1 MQSKRAYVLI
11 ALLLCSV
18 MIPGIQATGGRD
30 APECLSVTE
39 SMLSSQVAVANDA
52 CMRFD
57 LGTLQPG
64 DVYDFSIT
72 VIDDALDVLI
82 FDESGLQPY
91 LLGQSYRSSFQQVPS
106 TEFAN
111 GMYEFHWKVPSSINA
126 KSWTVIIDNLA
137 HDGDQGQGDQGG
149 IDGRISMTVNK
160 LTDTPWTPYHDV
172 VGIIPDGYLTL
183 LEGTSLQLEEGTTIA
198 VTAWSLQGFA
208 DVYLQTDSMNAN
220 YLSGQSNVALTGA
233 SLLAVDGTSSF
244 SWVVP
249 SALANQPLKLVVD
262 NTGDPDGQG
271 DGSTNL
277 RVTIRV
283 QLAPV
288 IQAQFVAGNT
298 TVPMNTPV
306 GFNAS
311 STPNNLG
318 QISQYTWDFDSTVDG
333 NDDGDFTN
341 DVDAIGLTSE
351 AQWTS
356 PGERTVTLTV
366 LGQNSFDRQE
376 QIITVNDIIDPV
388 PRITGT
394 TASSPSATP
403 VSGGWRIAYAN
414 TLVLTCNSSTDDD
427 AVSACSWSLDGA
439 PYNQQTTV
447 SFNWSTIGE
456 HVIGLTVFDASGN
469 SASTQVDV
477 RVVDGSIPVF
487 DDNLVSIIRNKSSLE
502 EGQIQTYSINANDV
516 YDSASTLRY
525 HWDTNPSKDTDQ
537 NGNPRDDPDYIGS
550 NVDLYFD
557 TTGTKTVVVTVF
569 DASNNTDS
577 RTFTIVVEESVESS
591 TNFGLMAVVLFI
603 FVVTLSIS
611 FIGYRRWQSSIAVGL
626 LTGRGLSDSEAKAH
640 MTMVRQSQ
648 KLPLFAKAIQLAGL
662 DVGEVVTQDQQEQAR
677 KEAELQSIYGTGEVE
692 EIPQAQFAPK
702 REISQASSQAAAEA
716 AALFFD
722 DAPPAPVPVNI
733 AQDPDDA
740 LLQELGSKNEKPP
753 QTPQSGGIQLP
764 DNMAPV
770 EEIPLPSPEVVE
782 EKQPSSLLVGSCSS
796 CGLKFQVPMPVG
808 VNEAIVVCPSCSEEQ
823 LFQR

>member
-1 MQSKRAYVLI
+1 MRACVLI
-11 ALLLCSV
+11 GVLMCSV
-18 MIPGIQATGGRD
+18 MIPGVHATEGRD
-30 APECLSVTE
+30 APDCLSVDAT
-39 SMLSSQVAVANDA
+39 MLSSQVAVANDA
-52 CMRFD
+52 CMRLN

-64 DVYDFSIT
+64 EVYEFSIT
-72 VIDDALDVLI
+72 VIDDALDVLV

-106 TEFAN
+106 TESAN
-111 GMYEFHWKVPSSINA
+111 GQYEFHWKVPSSINA

-149 IDGRISMTVNK
+149 IDGRISMTVTQ
-160 LTDTPWTPYHDV
+160 LTDTPWTPYHDLI
-172 VGIIPDGYLTL
+172 GIIPDGHLTL
-183 LEGTSLQLEEGTTIA
+183 LEGTSLDLEEGTTIA
-198 VTAWSLQGFA
+198 VTAWSLQGLA
-208 DVYLQTDSMNAN
+208 DVYLQTESMYAN

-262 NTGDPDGQG
+262 NTDDPDGQG

-283 QLAPV
+283 QLVPV
-288 IQAQFVAGNT
+288 IQAQFVAENT
-298 TVPMNTPV
+298 TIPLNTLV
-306 GFNAS
+306 GFDAS
-311 STPNNLG
+311 STPNNLE

-333 NDDGDFTN
+333 NDDGDFIN

-356 PGERTVTLTV
+356 PGERIVTLTV
-366 LGQNSFDRQE
+366 LGQSSFDRQ
-376 QIITVNDIIDPV
+376 QQTITVNDVINPV
-388 PRITGT
+388 ARITGT
-394 TASSPSATP
+394 TASSSSATP

-427 AVSACSWSLDGA
+427 AISACSWSLDGT

-456 HVIGLTVFDASGN
+456 HVVGLTVFDDSGN
-469 SASTQVDV
+469 SATTQVDV
-477 RVVDGSIPVF
+477 RVVDGSIPMI
-487 DDNLVSIIRNKSSLE
+487 DDTNFNPKKSLE
-502 EGQIQTYSINANDV
+502 EGQFHTYSINANDV
-516 YDSASTLRY
+516 YDSASNLRY
-525 HWDTNPSKDTDQ
+525 HWDINPSKDTDQ
-537 NGNPRDDPDYIGS
+537 NGNPTDDPDYIGS
-550 NVDLYFD
+550 KVDLLFD
-557 TTGTKTVVVTVF
+557 SAGTKTVVVTVF

-577 RTFTIVVEESVESS
+577 RTFSIVVDESVESS
-591 TNFGLMAVVLFI
+591 INFGLIAVVLFV

-626 LTGRGLSDSEAKAH
+626 LTGRGLSESEAKAH

-648 KLPLFAKAIQLAGL
+648 KLPVFAKAIQLAGL

-677 KEAELQSIYGTGEVE
+677 KEAELQSIYGSGEVE

-722 DAPPAPVPVNI
+722 DAPPAPAIDKI

-740 LLQELGSKNEKPP
+740 LLQELESLNKKPA

-764 DNMAPV
+764 ENMAPV
-770 EEIPLPSPEVVE
+770 QETSAPIQEVVE
-782 EKQPSSLLVGSCSS
+782 EAEPSNLLKGSCNS
-796 CGLKFQVPMPVG
+796 CSLKFQVPMPAG
-808 VNEAIVVCPSCSEEQ
+808 VNEAIVVCPACSEEQ

>member
-1 MQSKRAYVLI
+1 MQSKCAYVLI
-11 ALLLCSV
+11 GLLMCSV
-18 MIPGIQATGGRD
+18 MIPSVQATEGRD
-30 APECLSVTE
+30 APQCLSVSE
-39 SMLSSQVAVANDA
+39 STLSSQVLVVNDA

-64 DVYDFSIT
+64 DVFEFSIT
-72 VIDDALDVLI
+72 VIDDSLDVLV

-91 LLGQSYRSSFQQVPS
+91 LLGQSYRSTYQQVPS

-111 GMYEFHWKVPSSINA
+111 GEYEFHWKVPASINA

-137 HDGDQGQGDQGG
+137 HDGDQGEGDQGG
-149 IDGRISMTVNK
+149 VDGRISMSVTQ
-160 LTDTPWTPYHDV
+160 LTDTPWTPHHDL

-198 VTAWSLQGFA
+198 VTAWSLEGLA
-208 DVYLQTDSMNAN
+208 DVYLQTESMNAN

-262 NTGDPDGQG
+262 NTDDPDGQG
-271 DGSTNL
+271 DGSTTV
-277 RVTIRV
+277 RITIRV
-283 QLAPV
+283 QLVPV
-288 IQAQFVAGNT
+288 IQAQFVAENT
-298 TVPMNTPV
+298 TVPMNTLV
-306 GFNAS
+306 GFDAS

-333 NDDGDFTN
+333 NNDGDFIN

-356 PGERTVTLTV
+356 PGERNVTLTV
-366 LGQNSFDRQE
+366 LGQSSFDRQ
-376 QIITVNDIIDPV
+376 QQTITVDDINNPV

-394 TASSPSATP
+394 TASSSTATP

-414 TLVLTCNSSTDDD
+414 TLVLTCNSSSDDD
-427 AVSACSWSLDGA
+427 SISACSWSLDGA

-456 HVIGLTVFDASGN
+456 HVVGLTVFDQSGN

-477 RVVDGSIPVF
+477 RVVDGSIPMID
-487 DDNLVSIIRNKSSLE
+487 DDNFNPQKSLE
-502 EGQIQTYSINANDV
+502 EGQIYTYSINANDV
-516 YDSASTLRY
+516 YDSASNLRY
-525 HWDTNPSKDTDQ
+525 HWDINPSKDTDQ
-537 NGNPRDDPDYIGS
+537 NGNPTDDPDYIGS
-550 NVDLYFD
+550 NVDLLFD
-557 TTGTKTVVVTVF
+557 TAGTKTVVVTVF
-569 DASNNTDS
+569 DASNNTDT

-591 TNFGLMAVVLFI
+591 TNFGLVAVVLFI

-626 LTGRGLSDSEAKAH
+626 LTGRGLSEPEAKAH
-640 MTMVRQSQ
+640 MGMVRQSQ

-662 DVGEVVTQDQQEQAR
+662 DVGEVVTRDQQEQAR
-677 KEAELQSIYGTGEVE
+677 KEAELQSIYGSGEVE

-722 DAPPAPVPVNI
+722 DAPPAPAVETI

-740 LLQELGSKNEKPP
+740 LLQELGSMNENPP
-753 QTPQSGGIQLP
+753 MAPQSGGIQLP
-764 DNMAPV
+764 ENMAPPAEIPEPAPEIV
-770 EEIPLPSPEVVE
+770 EEEAPSN
-782 EKQPSSLLVGSCSS
+782 LLKGSCNS
-796 CGLKFQVPMPVG
+796 CSLKFQVPMPAG

>member
-1 MQSKRAYVLI
+1 MQSKCAYVLI
-11 ALLLCSV
+11 GLLMCSV
-18 MIPGIQATGGRD
+18 MIPSVQATEGRD
-30 APECLSVTE
+30 APQCLSVSE
-39 SMLSSQVAVANDA
+39 STLSSQVLVVNDA

-64 DVYDFSIT
+64 DVFEFSIT
-72 VIDDALDVLI
+72 VIDDSLDVLV

-91 LLGQSYRSSFQQVPS
+91 LLGQSYRSTYQQVPS

-111 GMYEFHWKVPSSINA
+111 GEYEFHWKVPASINA
-126 KSWTVIIDNLA
+126 KSWAVIIDNLA
-137 HDGDQGQGDQGG
+137 HDGDQGEGDQGG
-149 IDGRISMTVNK
+149 VDGRISMSVTQ
-160 LTDTPWTPYHDV
+160 LIDTPWTPHHDL

-198 VTAWSLQGFA
+198 VTAWSLEGLA
-208 DVYLQTDSMNAN
+208 DVYLQTESMNAN

-262 NTGDPDGQG
+262 NTDDPDGQG
-271 DGSTNL
+271 DGSTTV
-277 RVTIRV
+277 RITIRV
-283 QLAPV
+283 QLVPV
-288 IQAQFVAGNT
+288 IQAQFVAENT
-298 TVPMNTPV
+298 TVPMNTLV
-306 GFNAS
+306 GFDAA

-333 NDDGDFTN
+333 NNDGDFIN
-341 DVDAIGLTSE
+341 DVDAIGLNSE

-356 PGERTVTLTV
+356 PGERNVTLTV
-366 LGQNSFDRQE
+366 LGQNSFDRQ
-376 QIITVNDIIDPV
+376 QQTITVDDINNPV

-394 TASSPSATP
+394 TASSSSATP

-414 TLVLTCNSSTDDD
+414 TLVLTCNSSSDDD
-427 AVSACSWSLDGA
+427 SISACSWSLDGA

-456 HVIGLTVFDASGN
+456 HVVGLTVFDQSGN

-477 RVVDGSIPVF
+477 RVVDGSIPMID
-487 DDNLVSIIRNKSSLE
+487 DDNFNPQKSLE
-502 EGQIQTYSINANDV
+502 EGQSYTYSINANDV
-516 YDSASTLRY
+516 YDSASNLRY
-525 HWDTNPSKDTDQ
+525 HWDINPSKDTDQ
-537 NGNPRDDPDYIGS
+537 NGNPTDDPNYIGS
-550 NVDLYFD
+550 NVDLLFD
-557 TTGTKTVVVTVF
+557 TAGTKTVVVTVF
-569 DASNNTDS
+569 DASNNTDT

-591 TNFGLMAVVLFI
+591 TNFGLVAVVLFI

-626 LTGRGLSDSEAKAH
+626 LTGRGLSEPEAKAH
-640 MTMVRQSQ
+640 MGMVRQSQ

-662 DVGEVVTQDQQEQAR
+662 DVGEVVTRDQQEQAR
-677 KEAELQSIYGTGEVE
+677 KEAELQSIYGSGEVE

-722 DAPPAPVPVNI
+722 DAPPAPAVETI

-740 LLQELGSKNEKPP
+740 LLQELGSMNENPP
-753 QTPQSGGIQLP
+753 MAPQSGGIQLP
-764 DNMAPV
+764 ENMAPPAEIPEPAPEIV
-770 EEIPLPSPEVVE
+770 EEEAPSN
-782 EKQPSSLLVGSCSS
+782 LLKGSCNS
-796 CGLKFQVPMPVG
+796 CSLKFQVPMPAG

>member
-1 MQSKRAYVLI
+1 
-11 ALLLCSV
+11 
-18 MIPGIQATGGRD
+18 MIPSVQATEGRD
-30 APECLSVTE
+30 APQCLSVSE
-39 SMLSSQVAVANDA
+39 STLSSQVLVVNDA

-57 LGTLQPG
+57 LGMLQPG
-64 DVYDFSIT
+64 DVFEFSIT
-72 VIDDALDVLI
+72 VIDDSLDVLV

-91 LLGQSYRSSFQQVPS
+91 LLGQSYRSTYQQVPS

-111 GMYEFHWKVPSSINA
+111 GEYEFHWKVPASINA

-137 HDGDQGQGDQGG
+137 HDGDQGEGDQGG
-149 IDGRISMTVNK
+149 VDGRISMSVTQ
-160 LTDTPWTPYHDV
+160 LTDTPWTPHHDL

-198 VTAWSLQGFA
+198 VTAWSLEGLA
-208 DVYLQTDSMNAN
+208 DVYLQTESMNAN

-262 NTGDPDGQG
+262 NTDDPDGQG
-271 DGSTNL
+271 DGSTTV
-277 RVTIRV
+277 RITIRV
-283 QLAPV
+283 QLVPV
-288 IQAQFVAGNT
+288 IQAQFVAENT
-298 TVPMNTPV
+298 TVPMNTLV
-306 GFNAS
+306 GFDAS

-333 NDDGDFTN
+333 NNDGDFIN
-341 DVDAIGLTSE
+341 DVDAIGLNSE

-356 PGERTVTLTV
+356 PGERNVTLTV
-366 LGQNSFDRQE
+366 LGQNSFDRQ
-376 QIITVNDIIDPV
+376 QQTITVDDINNPV

-394 TASSPSATP
+394 TASSSTATP

-414 TLVLTCNSSTDDD
+414 TLVLTCNSSSDDD
-427 AVSACSWSLDGA
+427 SISACSWSLDGA

-456 HVIGLTVFDASGN
+456 HVVGLTVFDQSGN

-477 RVVDGSIPVF
+477 RVVDGSIPMID
-487 DDNLVSIIRNKSSLE
+487 DDNFNPQKSLE
-502 EGQIQTYSINANDV
+502 EGQIYTYSINANDV
-516 YDSASTLRY
+516 YDSASNLRY
-525 HWDTNPSKDTDQ
+525 HWDINPSKDTDQ
-537 NGNPRDDPDYIGS
+537 NGNPTDDPDYIGS
-550 NVDLYFD
+550 NVDLLFD
-557 TTGTKTVVVTVF
+557 TAGTKTVVVTVF
-569 DASNNTDS
+569 DASNNTDT

-591 TNFGLMAVVLFI
+591 TNFGLVAVVLFI

-626 LTGRGLSDSEAKAH
+626 LTGRGLSEPEAKAH
-640 MTMVRQSQ
+640 MGMVRQSQ

-662 DVGEVVTQDQQEQAR
+662 DVGEVVTRDQQEQAR
-677 KEAELQSIYGTGEVE
+677 KEAELQSIYGSGEVE

-722 DAPPAPVPVNI
+722 DAPPAPAVETI

-740 LLQELGSKNEKPP
+740 LLQELGSMNENPP
-753 QTPQSGGIQLP
+753 MAPQSGGIQLP
-764 DNMAPV
+764 ENMAPPAEIPEPAPEIV
-770 EEIPLPSPEVVE
+770 EEEAPSN
-782 EKQPSSLLVGSCSS
+782 LLKGSCNS
-796 CGLKFQVPMPVG
+796 CSLKFQVPMPAG

>member
-1 MQSKRAYVLI
+1 MQSKCAYVLI
-11 ALLLCSV
+11 GLLMCSV
-18 MIPGIQATGGRD
+18 MIPSVQATEGRD
-30 APECLSVTE
+30 APQCLSVSE
-39 SMLSSQVAVANDA
+39 STLSSQVLVVNDA

-64 DVYDFSIT
+64 DVFEFSIT
-72 VIDDALDVLI
+72 VIDDSLDVLV

-91 LLGQSYRSSFQQVPS
+91 LLGQSYRSTYQQVPS

-111 GMYEFHWKVPSSINA
+111 GEYEFHWKVPASINA

-137 HDGDQGQGDQGG
+137 HDGDQGEGDQGG
-149 IDGRISMTVNK
+149 VDGRISMSVTQ
-160 LTDTPWTPYHDV
+160 LTDTPWTPHHDL

-198 VTAWSLQGFA
+198 VTAWSLEGLA
-208 DVYLQTDSMNAN
+208 DVYLQTESMNAN

-262 NTGDPDGQG
+262 NTDDPDGQG
-271 DGSTNL
+271 DGSTTV
-277 RVTIRV
+277 RITIRV
-283 QLAPV
+283 QLVPV
-288 IQAQFVAGNT
+288 IQAQFVAENT
-298 TVPMNTPV
+298 TVPMNTLV
-306 GFNAS
+306 GFDAS

-333 NDDGDFTN
+333 NNDGDFIN
-341 DVDAIGLTSE
+341 DVDAIGLNSE

-356 PGERTVTLTV
+356 PGERNVTLTV
-366 LGQNSFDRQE
+366 LGQNSFDRQ
-376 QIITVNDIIDPV
+376 QQTITVDDINNPV

-394 TASSPSATP
+394 TASSSTATP

-414 TLVLTCNSSTDDD
+414 TLVLTCNSSSDDD
-427 AVSACSWSLDGA
+427 SISACSWSLDGA

-456 HVIGLTVFDASGN
+456 HVVGLTVFDQSGN

-477 RVVDGSIPVF
+477 RVVDGSIPMID
-487 DDNLVSIIRNKSSLE
+487 DDNFNPQKSLE
-502 EGQIQTYSINANDV
+502 EGQIYTYSINANDV
-516 YDSASTLRY
+516 YDSASNLRY
-525 HWDTNPSKDTDQ
+525 HWDINPSKDTDQ
-537 NGNPRDDPDYIGS
+537 NGNPTDDPDYIGS
-550 NVDLYFD
+550 NVDLLFD
-557 TTGTKTVVVTVF
+557 TAGTKTVVVTVF
-569 DASNNTDS
+569 DASNNTDT

-591 TNFGLMAVVLFI
+591 TNFGLVAVVLFI

-626 LTGRGLSDSEAKAH
+626 LTGRGLSEPEAKAH
-640 MTMVRQSQ
+640 MGMVRQSQ

-662 DVGEVVTQDQQEQAR
+662 DVGEVVTRDQQEQAR
-677 KEAELQSIYGTGEVE
+677 KEAELQSIYGSGEVE

-722 DAPPAPVPVNI
+722 DAPPAPAVETI

-740 LLQELGSKNEKPP
+740 LLQELGSMNENPP
-753 QTPQSGGIQLP
+753 MAPQSGGIQLP
-764 DNMAPV
+764 ENMAPPAEIPEPAPEIV
-770 EEIPLPSPEVVE
+770 EEEAPSN
-782 EKQPSSLLVGSCSS
+782 LLKGSCNS
-796 CGLKFQVPMPVG
+796 CSLKFQVPMPAG

>member
-1 MQSKRAYVLI
+1 MQSKCAYVLI
-11 ALLLCSV
+11 GLLMCSA
-18 MIPGIQATGGRD
+18 MIPGVQATEGRD
-30 APECLSVTE
+30 APQCLSVSE
-39 SMLSSQVAVANDA
+39 STLSSQVLVANDA

-64 DVYDFSIT
+64 DVFEFSIT
-72 VIDDALDVLI
+72 VIDDSLDVLV

-91 LLGQSYRSSFQQVPS
+91 LLGQSYRSSYQQVPS
-106 TEFAN
+106 TESAN
-111 GMYEFHWKVPSSINA
+111 GEYEFHWKVPSSINA

-137 HDGDQGQGDQGG
+137 HDGDQGEGDQGG
-149 IDGRISMTVNK
+149 VDGRISMSVTQ
-160 LTDTPWTPYHDV
+160 LTDTPWTPHHDL

-198 VTAWSLQGFA
+198 VTAWSLEGLA
-208 DVYLQTDSMNAN
+208 DVYLQTESMNAN

-262 NTGDPDGQG
+262 NTDDPDGQG
-271 DGSTNL
+271 DGSTTV
-277 RVTIRV
+277 RITIRV
-283 QLAPV
+283 QLVPV
-288 IQAQFVAGNT
+288 IQAQFVAENT
-298 TVPMNTPV
+298 TVPMNTLV
-306 GFNAS
+306 GFDAS

-333 NDDGDFTN
+333 NNDGDFIN

-356 PGERTVTLTV
+356 PGERNVTLTV
-366 LGQNSFDRQE
+366 LGQNSFDRQ
-376 QIITVNDIIDPV
+376 QQTITVDDIINPE

-394 TASSPSATP
+394 TASSSSATP

-414 TLVLTCNSSTDDD
+414 TLVLTCNSSSDDD
-427 AVSACSWSLDGA
+427 SISACSWSLDGA

-456 HVIGLTVFDASGN
+456 HVVGLTVFDQSGN

-477 RVVDGSIPVF
+477 RVVDGSIPMI
-487 DDNLVSIIRNKSSLE
+487 DNFNPQKSLE
-502 EGQIQTYSINANDV
+502 EGQIYTYSINANDV
-516 YDSASTLRY
+516 YDSASNLRY
-525 HWDTNPSKDTDQ
+525 HWDIDPSKDTDQ
-537 NGNPRDDPDYIGS
+537 NGNPTDDPDYIGS
-550 NVDLYFD
+550 KVDLVFG
-557 TTGTKTVVVTVF
+557 TAGTKTVVVTVF
-569 DASNNTDS
+569 DASNNTDT

-591 TNFGLMAVVLFI
+591 TNFGLVVVVLFI

-648 KLPLFAKAIQLAGL
+648 KLPVFAKAVQLAGL
-662 DVGEVVTQDQQEQAR
+662 DVGEVVTQDQREQSR
-677 KEAELQSIYGTGEVE
+677 KEAELQSIYGSGEVE
-692 EIPQAQFAPK
+692 AIPQAQFAPK

-722 DAPPAPVPVNI
+722 DAPPAPAVETV

-740 LLQELGSKNEKPP
+740 LLEELGSMNEKPP
-753 QTPQSGGIQLP
+753 MAPQSGGIQLP
-764 DNMAPV
+764 ENITPAA
-770 EEIPLPSPEVVE
+770 EIPLPAPEVVE
-782 EKQPSSLLVGSCSS
+782 EEAPSNLLKGSCNS
-796 CGLKFQVPMPVG
+796 CSLKFQVPMPDG

>member
-11 ALLLCSV
+11 GLLMCSV
-18 MIPGIQATGGRD
+18 MIPGIQATEGRD
-30 APECLSVTE
+30 APQCLSVSE
-39 SMLSSQVAVANDA
+39 STLSSQVLVANDA

-64 DVYDFSIT
+64 DVFEFSIT
-72 VIDDALDVLI
+72 VIDDSLDVLV

-91 LLGQSYRSSFQQVPS
+91 LLGQSYRSSYQQVPS
-106 TEFAN
+106 TESAN
-111 GMYEFHWKVPSSINA
+111 GEYEFHWKVPSSISA

-137 HDGDQGQGDQGG
+137 HDGDQGEGDQGG
-149 IDGRISMTVNK
+149 VDGRISMSVTQ
-160 LTDTPWTPYHDV
+160 LTDTPWTPHHDL

-198 VTAWSLQGFA
+198 VTAWSLEGLA
-208 DVYLQTDSMNAN
+208 DVYLQTESMNAN

-233 SLLAVDGTSSF
+233 SLLGVDGTSSF

-262 NTGDPDGQG
+262 NTDDPDGQG
-271 DGSTNL
+271 DGSTTV
-277 RVTIRV
+277 RITIRV
-283 QLAPV
+283 QLVPV
-288 IQAQFVAGNT
+288 IQAQFVAENT
-298 TVPMNTPV
+298 TVPMNTLV
-306 GFNAS
+306 GFDAS

-318 QISQYTWDFDSTVDG
+318 QISQYTWDFDSMVDG
-333 NDDGDFTN
+333 NNDGDFIN

-356 PGERTVTLTV
+356 PGERNVTLTV
-366 LGQNSFDRQE
+366 LGQNSFDRQ
-376 QIITVNDIIDPV
+376 QQTITVDDINNPV

-394 TASSPSATP
+394 TASSSSATP

-414 TLVLTCNSSTDDD
+414 TLVLTCNSSSDDD
-427 AVSACSWSLDGA
+427 LISACSWSLDGA

-456 HVIGLTVFDASGN
+456 HVIGLTVFDQSGN

-477 RVVDGSIPVF
+477 RVVDSSIPMI
-487 DDNLVSIIRNKSSLE
+487 DDFNPQKSLK
-502 EGQIQTYSINANDV
+502 EGQIYTYSINANDV
-516 YDSASTLRY
+516 YDSASNLRY
-525 HWDTNPSKDTDQ
+525 HWDIDPSKDTDQ
-537 NGNPRDDPDYIGS
+537 NGNPTDDPDYIGS
-550 NVDLYFD
+550 KVDLLFN
-557 TTGTKTVVVTVF
+557 TAGTKTVVVTVF
-569 DASNNTDS
+569 DASNNTDT

-591 TNFGLMAVVLFI
+591 TNFGLVAVVLFI

-648 KLPLFAKAIQLAGL
+648 KLPVFAKAVQLAGL
-662 DVGEVVTQDQQEQAR
+662 DVGEVVTQEQREQSR
-677 KEAELQSIYGTGEVE
+677 KEAELQSIYGSGKVE

-722 DAPPAPVPVNI
+722 DAPPAPAVETV

-740 LLQELGSKNEKPP
+740 LLQELGSMNEKPP
-753 QTPQSGGIQLP
+753 MVPQSGGIQLP
-764 DNMAPV
+764 ENMTPA
-770 EEIPLPSPEVVE
+770 EEIPLPAPEAVQE
-782 EKQPSSLLVGSCSS
+782 EPPSNLLKGSCNS
-796 CGLKFQVPMPVG
+796 CSLKFQVPMPDG

>member
-1 MQSKRAYVLI
+1 MQSKCAYVLI
-11 ALLLCSV
+11 GLLMCSV
-18 MIPGIQATGGRD
+18 MIPSVQATEGRD
-30 APECLSVTE
+30 APQCLSVSE
-39 SMLSSQVAVANDA
+39 STLSSQVLVVNDA

-57 LGTLQPG
+57 LGMLQPG
-64 DVYDFSIT
+64 DVFEFSIT
-72 VIDDALDVLI
+72 VIDDSLDVLV

-91 LLGQSYRSSFQQVPS
+91 LLGQSYRSTYQQVPS

-111 GMYEFHWKVPSSINA
+111 GEYEFHWKVPASINA

-137 HDGDQGQGDQGG
+137 HDGDQGEGDQGG
-149 IDGRISMTVNK
+149 VDGRISMSVTQ
-160 LTDTPWTPYHDV
+160 LTDTPWTPHHDL

-198 VTAWSLQGFA
+198 VTAWSLEGLA
-208 DVYLQTDSMNAN
+208 DVYLQTESMNAN

-262 NTGDPDGQG
+262 NTDDPDGQG
-271 DGSTNL
+271 DGSTTV
-277 RVTIRV
+277 RITIRV
-283 QLAPV
+283 QLIPV
-288 IQAQFVAGNT
+288 IQAQFVAENT
-298 TVPMNTPV
+298 TVPMNTLV
-306 GFNAS
+306 GFDAA

-333 NDDGDFTN
+333 NNDGDFIN

-356 PGERTVTLTV
+356 PGERNVTLTV
-366 LGQNSFDRQE
+366 LGQSSFDRQ
-376 QIITVNDIIDPV
+376 QQTITVDDINNPV

-394 TASSPSATP
+394 TASSSTATP

-414 TLVLTCNSSTDDD
+414 TLVLTCNSSSDDD
-427 AVSACSWSLDGA
+427 SISACSWSLDGA

-456 HVIGLTVFDASGN
+456 HVVGLTVFDQSGN

-477 RVVDGSIPVF
+477 RVVDGSIPMID
-487 DDNLVSIIRNKSSLE
+487 DDNFNPQKSLE
-502 EGQIQTYSINANDV
+502 EGQIYTYSINANDV
-516 YDSASTLRY
+516 YDSASNLRY
-525 HWDTNPSKDTDQ
+525 HWDINPSKDTDQ
-537 NGNPRDDPDYIGS
+537 NGNPTDDPDYIGS
-550 NVDLYFD
+550 NVDLLFD
-557 TTGTKTVVVTVF
+557 TAGTKTVVVTVF
-569 DASNNTDS
+569 DASNNTDT

-591 TNFGLMAVVLFI
+591 TNFGLVAVVLFI

-626 LTGRGLSDSEAKAH
+626 LTGRGLSEPEAKAH
-640 MTMVRQSQ
+640 MGMVRQSQ

-662 DVGEVVTQDQQEQAR
+662 DVGEVVTRDQQEQAR
-677 KEAELQSIYGTGEVE
+677 KEAELQSIYGSGEVE

-722 DAPPAPVPVNI
+722 DAPPAPAVETI

-740 LLQELGSKNEKPP
+740 LLQELGSMNENPP
-753 QTPQSGGIQLP
+753 MAPQSGGIQLP
-764 DNMAPV
+764 ENMAPLAEIPEPAPEIV
-770 EEIPLPSPEVVE
+770 EEEAPSN
-782 EKQPSSLLVGSCSS
+782 LLKGSCNS
-796 CGLKFQVPMPVG
+796 CSLKFQVPMPAG

>member
-1 MQSKRAYVLI
+1 MRACVLI
-11 ALLLCSV
+11 GVLMCSV
-18 MIPGIQATGGRD
+18 MIPGVHATEGRD
-30 APECLSVTE
+30 APDCLSVDAT
-39 SMLSSQVAVANDA
+39 MLSSQVAVANDA
-52 CMRFD
+52 CMRLN

-64 DVYDFSIT
+64 EVYEFSIT
-72 VIDDALDVLI
+72 VIDDALDVLV

-106 TEFAN
+106 TESAN
-111 GMYEFHWKVPSSINA
+111 GQYEFHWKVPSSINA

-149 IDGRISMTVNK
+149 IDGRISMTVTQ
-160 LTDTPWTPYHDV
+160 LTDTPWTPYHDLI
-172 VGIIPDGYLTL
+172 GIIPDGHLTL
-183 LEGTSLQLEEGTTIA
+183 LEGTSLDLEEGTTIA
-198 VTAWSLQGFA
+198 VTAWSLQGLA
-208 DVYLQTDSMNAN
+208 DVYLQTESMYAN

-262 NTGDPDGQG
+262 NTDDPDGQG

-283 QLAPV
+283 QLVPV
-288 IQAQFVAGNT
+288 IQAQFVAENT
-298 TVPMNTPV
+298 TIPLNTLV
-306 GFNAS
+306 GFDAS
-311 STPNNLG
+311 STPNNLE

-333 NDDGDFTN
+333 NDDGDFIN

-356 PGERTVTLTV
+356 PGERIVTLTV
-366 LGQNSFDRQE
+366 LGQSSFDRQ
-376 QIITVNDIIDPV
+376 QQTITVNDVINPV
-388 PRITGT
+388 ARITGT
-394 TASSPSATP
+394 TASSSSATP

-427 AVSACSWSLDGA
+427 AISACSWSLDGA

-456 HVIGLTVFDASGN
+456 HVVGLTVFDDSGN
-469 SASTQVDV
+469 SATTQVDV
-477 RVVDGSIPVF
+477 RVVDGSIPMI
-487 DDNLVSIIRNKSSLE
+487 DDTNFNPKKSLE
-502 EGQIQTYSINANDV
+502 EGQFHTYSINANDV
-516 YDSASTLRY
+516 YDSASNLRY
-525 HWDTNPSKDTDQ
+525 HWDINPSKDTDQ
-537 NGNPRDDPDYIGS
+537 NGNPTDDPDYIGS
-550 NVDLYFD
+550 KVDLLFD
-557 TTGTKTVVVTVF
+557 SAGTKTVVVTVF

-577 RTFTIVVEESVESS
+577 RTFSIVVDESVESS
-591 TNFGLMAVVLFI
+591 INFGLIAVVLFV

-626 LTGRGLSDSEAKAH
+626 LTGRGLSESEAKAH

-648 KLPLFAKAIQLAGL
+648 KLPVFAKAIQLAGL

-677 KEAELQSIYGTGEVE
+677 KEAELQSIYGSGEVE

-722 DAPPAPVPVNI
+722 DAPPAPAIDKI

-740 LLQELGSKNEKPP
+740 LLQELESLNKKPA

-764 DNMAPV
+764 ENMAPV
-770 EEIPLPSPEVVE
+770 QETSAPIQEVVE
-782 EKQPSSLLVGSCSS
+782 EAEPSNLLKGSCNS
-796 CGLKFQVPMPVG
+796 CSLKFQVPMPDG

>member
-1 MQSKRAYVLI
+1 MQSKCAYVLI
-11 ALLLCSV
+11 GLLMCSV
-18 MIPGIQATGGRD
+18 MIPSVQATEGRD
-30 APECLSVTE
+30 APQCLSVSE
-39 SMLSSQVAVANDA
+39 STLSSQVLVVNDA

-64 DVYDFSIT
+64 DVFEFSIT
-72 VIDDALDVLI
+72 VIDDSLDVLV

-91 LLGQSYRSSFQQVPS
+91 LLGQSYRSTYQQVPS

-111 GMYEFHWKVPSSINA
+111 GEYEFHWKVPASINA

-137 HDGDQGQGDQGG
+137 HDGDQGEGDQGG
-149 IDGRISMTVNK
+149 VDGRISMSVTQ
-160 LTDTPWTPYHDV
+160 LIDTPWTPHHDL

-183 LEGTSLQLEEGTTIA
+183 LEGTSLQLEEGPTIA
-198 VTAWSLQGFA
+198 VTAWSLEGLA
-208 DVYLQTDSMNAN
+208 DVYLQTESMNAN

-262 NTGDPDGQG
+262 NTDDPDGQG
-271 DGSTNL
+271 DGSTTV
-277 RVTIRV
+277 RITIRV
-283 QLAPV
+283 QLVPV
-288 IQAQFVAGNT
+288 IQAQFVAENT
-298 TVPMNTPV
+298 TVPMNTLV
-306 GFNAS
+306 GFDAA

-333 NDDGDFTN
+333 NNDGDFIN
-341 DVDAIGLTSE
+341 DVDAIGLNSE

-356 PGERTVTLTV
+356 PGERNVTLTV
-366 LGQNSFDRQE
+366 LGQNSFDRQ
-376 QIITVNDIIDPV
+376 QQTITVDDINNPV

-394 TASSPSATP
+394 TASSSSATP

-414 TLVLTCNSSTDDD
+414 TLVLTCNSSSDDD
-427 AVSACSWSLDGA
+427 SISACSWSLDGA

-456 HVIGLTVFDASGN
+456 HVVGLTVFDQSGN

-477 RVVDGSIPVF
+477 RVVDGSIPMID
-487 DDNLVSIIRNKSSLE
+487 DDNFNPQKSLE
-502 EGQIQTYSINANDV
+502 EGQSYTYSINANDV
-516 YDSASTLRY
+516 YDSASNLRY
-525 HWDTNPSKDTDQ
+525 HWDINPSKDTDQ
-537 NGNPRDDPDYIGS
+537 NGNPTDDPDYIGS
-550 NVDLYFD
+550 NVDLLFD
-557 TTGTKTVVVTVF
+557 TAGTKTVVVTVF
-569 DASNNTDS
+569 DASNNTDT

-591 TNFGLMAVVLFI
+591 TNFGLVAVVLFI

-626 LTGRGLSDSEAKAH
+626 LTGRGLSEPEAKAH
-640 MTMVRQSQ
+640 MGMVRQSQ

-662 DVGEVVTQDQQEQAR
+662 DVGEVVTRDQQEQAR
-677 KEAELQSIYGTGEVE
+677 KEAELQSIYGSGEVE

-722 DAPPAPVPVNI
+722 DAPPAPAVETI

-740 LLQELGSKNEKPP
+740 LLQELGSMNENPP
-753 QTPQSGGIQLP
+753 MAPQSGGIQLP
-764 DNMAPV
+764 ENMAPPAEIPEPAPEIV
-770 EEIPLPSPEVVE
+770 EEEAPSN
-782 EKQPSSLLVGSCSS
+782 LLKGSCNS
-796 CGLKFQVPMPVG
+796 CSLKFQVPMPAG

>member
-1 MQSKRAYVLI
+1 MQSKCAYVLI
-11 ALLLCSV
+11 GLLMCSV
-18 MIPGIQATGGRD
+18 MIPSVQATEGRD
-30 APECLSVTE
+30 APQCLSVSE
-39 SMLSSQVAVANDA
+39 STLSSQVLVVNDA

-64 DVYDFSIT
+64 DVFEFSIT
-72 VIDDALDVLI
+72 VIDDSLDVLV

-91 LLGQSYRSSFQQVPS
+91 LLGQSYRSTYQQVPS

-111 GMYEFHWKVPSSINA
+111 GEYEFHWKVPASINA

-137 HDGDQGQGDQGG
+137 HDGDQGEGDQGG
-149 IDGRISMTVNK
+149 VDGRISMSVTQ
-160 LTDTPWTPYHDV
+160 LIDTPWTPHHDL

-198 VTAWSLQGFA
+198 VTAWSLEGLA
-208 DVYLQTDSMNAN
+208 DVYLQTESMNAN

-262 NTGDPDGQG
+262 NTDDPDGQG
-271 DGSTNL
+271 DGSTTV
-277 RVTIRV
+277 RITIRV
-283 QLAPV
+283 QLVPV
-288 IQAQFVAGNT
+288 IQAQFVAENT
-298 TVPMNTPV
+298 TVPMNTLV
-306 GFNAS
+306 GFDAA

-333 NDDGDFTN
+333 NNDGDFIN
-341 DVDAIGLTSE
+341 DVDAIGLNSE

-356 PGERTVTLTV
+356 PGERNVTLTV
-366 LGQNSFDRQE
+366 LGQNSFDRQ
-376 QIITVNDIIDPV
+376 QQTITVDDINNPV

-394 TASSPSATP
+394 TASSSSATP

-414 TLVLTCNSSTDDD
+414 TLVLTCNSSSDDD
-427 AVSACSWSLDGA
+427 SISACSWSLDGA

-456 HVIGLTVFDASGN
+456 HVVGLTVFDQSGN

-477 RVVDGSIPVF
+477 RVVDGSIPMID
-487 DDNLVSIIRNKSSLE
+487 DDNFNPQKSLE
-502 EGQIQTYSINANDV
+502 EGQSYTYSINANDV
-516 YDSASTLRY
+516 YDSASNLRY
-525 HWDTNPSKDTDQ
+525 HWDINPSKDTDQ
-537 NGNPRDDPDYIGS
+537 NGNPTDDPDYIGS
-550 NVDLYFD
+550 NVDLLFD
-557 TTGTKTVVVTVF
+557 TAGTKTVVVTVF
-569 DASNNTDS
+569 DASNNTDT

-591 TNFGLMAVVLFI
+591 TNFGLVAVVLFI

-626 LTGRGLSDSEAKAH
+626 LTGRGLSEPEAKAH
-640 MTMVRQSQ
+640 MGMVRKSQ

-662 DVGEVVTQDQQEQAR
+662 DVGEVVTRDQQEQAR
-677 KEAELQSIYGTGEVE
+677 KEAELQSIYGGGEVE

-722 DAPPAPVPVNI
+722 DAPPALAVETI

-740 LLQELGSKNEKPP
+740 LLQELGSMNENPP
-753 QTPQSGGIQLP
+753 MAPQSGGIQLP
-764 DNMAPV
+764 ENMAPPAEIPEPAPEIV
-770 EEIPLPSPEVVE
+770 EEEAPSN
-782 EKQPSSLLVGSCSS
+782 LLKGSCNS
-796 CGLKFQVPMPVG
+796 CSLKFQVPMPAG

>member
-1 MQSKRAYVLI
+1 
-11 ALLLCSV
+11 
-18 MIPGIQATGGRD
+18 
-30 APECLSVTE
+30 
-39 SMLSSQVAVANDA
+39 
-52 CMRFD
+52 
-57 LGTLQPG
+57 
-64 DVYDFSIT
+64 
-72 VIDDALDVLI
+72 
-82 FDESGLQPY
+82 
-91 LLGQSYRSSFQQVPS
+91 
-106 TEFAN
+106 
-111 GMYEFHWKVPSSINA
+111 
-126 KSWTVIIDNLA
+126 
-137 HDGDQGQGDQGG
+137 
-149 IDGRISMTVNK
+149 MTVSQ
-160 LTDTPWTPYHDV
+160 LTDTPWTPYHDL
-172 VGIIPDGYLTL
+172 VGIIPDGHLTL

-249 SALANQPLKLVVD
+249 SALANQPLKLVID
-262 NTGDPDGQG
+262 NTDDIDGQG

-283 QLAPV
+283 QLVPV

-298 TVPMNTPV
+298 TIPMNTLV
-306 GFNAS
+306 QFDAS
-311 STPNNLG
+311 STPNNLN
-318 QISQYTWDFDSTVDG
+318 QITQYTWDFDSTVDA
-333 NDDGDFTN
+333 NDDGDFIN

-351 AQWTS
+351 AQWTT
-356 PGERTVTLTV
+356 PGERIVTLTV
-366 LGQNSFDRQE
+366 LGQSSFDRQE
-376 QIITVNDIIDPV
+376 QTITVNDVINPV

-394 TASSPSATP
+394 TASSSSATP

-414 TLVLTCNSSTDDD
+414 TLVLTCNSSSDDD
-427 AVSACSWSLDGA
+427 AVSACSWSLDGS

-477 RVVDGSIPVF
+477 RVVDGSKPAI
-487 DDNLVSIIRNKSSLE
+487 DDDFVSTFKVSLK
-502 EGQIQTYSINANDV
+502 EGEIHTYRINANDV
-516 YDSASTLRY
+516 YDASSNLRY

-537 NGNPRDDPDYIGS
+537 NGNPTDDPDYIGS
-550 NVDLYFD
+550 SVDLFFD

-569 DASNNTDS
+569 DASNNTDT
-577 RTFTIVVEESVESS
+577 RTFTIVVQESVESS
-591 TNFGLMAVVLFI
+591 TNFGLIAVVLFI

-648 KLPLFAKAIQLAGL
+648 KLPVFAKAIQLAGL
-662 DVGEVVTQDQQEQAR
+662 DVGEVVTRDQQEQAR
-677 KEAELQSIYGTGEVE
+677 KQAELQSIYGNGEVE

-722 DAPPAPVPVNI
+722 DAPAAPSVVDV

-740 LLQELGSKNEKPP
+740 LLQELGSKHEKPP
-753 QTPQSGGIQLP
+753 QSPQSGGIQLP
-764 DNMAPV
+764 ENMTPAAEVPV
-770 EEIPLPSPEVVE
+770 PTPEVVE
-782 EKQPSSLLVGSCSS
+782 EAQPSNLLKGSCSS
-796 CGLKFQVPMPVG
+796 CGLKFQVPLPAG

>member
-1 MQSKRAYVLI
+1 MQSKCAYVLI
-11 ALLLCSV
+11 GLLMCSV
-18 MIPGIQATGGRD
+18 MIPSVQATEGRD
-30 APECLSVTE
+30 APQCLSVSE
-39 SMLSSQVAVANDA
+39 STLSSQVLVVNDA

-57 LGTLQPG
+57 LGMLQPG
-64 DVYDFSIT
+64 DVFEFSIT
-72 VIDDALDVLI
+72 VIDDSLDVLV

-91 LLGQSYRSSFQQVPS
+91 LLGQSYRSTYQQVPS

-111 GMYEFHWKVPSSINA
+111 GEYEFHWKVPASINA

-137 HDGDQGQGDQGG
+137 HDGDQGEGDQGG
-149 IDGRISMTVNK
+149 VDGRISMSVTQ
-160 LTDTPWTPYHDV
+160 LTDTPWTPHHDL

-198 VTAWSLQGFA
+198 VTAWSLEGLA
-208 DVYLQTDSMNAN
+208 DVYLQTESMNAN

-262 NTGDPDGQG
+262 NTDDPDGQG
-271 DGSTNL
+271 DGSTTV
-277 RVTIRV
+277 RITIRV
-283 QLAPV
+283 QLVPV
-288 IQAQFVAGNT
+288 IQAQFVAENT
-298 TVPMNTPV
+298 TVPMNTLV
-306 GFNAS
+306 GFDAA

-333 NDDGDFTN
+333 NNDGDFIN

-356 PGERTVTLTV
+356 PGERNVTLTV
-366 LGQNSFDRQE
+366 LGQNSFDRQ
-376 QIITVNDIIDPV
+376 QQTITVDDINNPV

-394 TASSPSATP
+394 TASSSTATP

-414 TLVLTCNSSTDDD
+414 TLVLTCNSSSDDD
-427 AVSACSWSLDGA
+427 SISACSWSLDGA

-456 HVIGLTVFDASGN
+456 HVVGLTVFDQSGN

-477 RVVDGSIPVF
+477 RVVDGSIPMID
-487 DDNLVSIIRNKSSLE
+487 DDNFNPQKSLE
-502 EGQIQTYSINANDV
+502 EGQIYTYSINANDV
-516 YDSASTLRY
+516 YDSASNLRY
-525 HWDTNPSKDTDQ
+525 HWDINPSKDTDQ
-537 NGNPRDDPDYIGS
+537 NGNPTDDPDYIGS
-550 NVDLYFD
+550 NVDLLFD
-557 TTGTKTVVVTVF
+557 TAGTKTVVVTVF
-569 DASNNTDS
+569 DASNNTDT

-591 TNFGLMAVVLFI
+591 TNFGLVAVVLFI

-626 LTGRGLSDSEAKAH
+626 LTGRGLSEPEAKAH
-640 MTMVRQSQ
+640 MGMVRQSQ

-662 DVGEVVTQDQQEQAR
+662 DVGEVVTRDQQEQAR
-677 KEAELQSIYGTGEVE
+677 KEAELQSIYGSGEVE

-722 DAPPAPVPVNI
+722 DAPPAPAVETI

-740 LLQELGSKNEKPP
+740 LLQELGSMNENPP
-753 QTPQSGGIQLP
+753 MAPQSGGIQLP
-764 DNMAPV
+764 ENMAPPAEIPEPAPEIV
-770 EEIPLPSPEVVE
+770 EEEAPSN
-782 EKQPSSLLVGSCSS
+782 LLKGSCNS
-796 CGLKFQVPMPVG
+796 CSLKFQVPMPAG

>member
-1 MQSKRAYVLI
+1 MQSKCAYVLI
-11 ALLLCSV
+11 GLLMCSV
-18 MIPGIQATGGRD
+18 MIPSVQATEGRD
-30 APECLSVTE
+30 APQCLSVSE
-39 SMLSSQVAVANDA
+39 STLSSQVLVVNDA

-57 LGTLQPG
+57 LGMLQPG
-64 DVYDFSIT
+64 DVFEFSIT
-72 VIDDALDVLI
+72 VIDDSLDVLV

-91 LLGQSYRSSFQQVPS
+91 LLGQSYRSTYQQVPS

-111 GMYEFHWKVPSSINA
+111 GEYEFHWKVPASINA

-137 HDGDQGQGDQGG
+137 HDGDQGEGDQGG
-149 IDGRISMTVNK
+149 VDGRISMSVTQ
-160 LTDTPWTPYHDV
+160 LTDTPWTPHHDL

-198 VTAWSLQGFA
+198 VTAWSLEGLA
-208 DVYLQTDSMNAN
+208 DVYLQTESMNAN

-262 NTGDPDGQG
+262 NTDDPDGQG
-271 DGSTNL
+271 DGSTTV
-277 RVTIRV
+277 RITIRV
-283 QLAPV
+283 QLVPV
-288 IQAQFVAGNT
+288 IQAQFVAENT
-298 TVPMNTPV
+298 TVPMNTLV
-306 GFNAS
+306 GFDAS

-333 NDDGDFTN
+333 NNDGDFIN
-341 DVDAIGLTSE
+341 DVDAIGLNSE

-356 PGERTVTLTV
+356 PGERNVTLTV
-366 LGQNSFDRQE
+366 LGQNSFDRQ
-376 QIITVNDIIDPV
+376 QQTITVDDINNPV

-394 TASSPSATP
+394 TASSSTATP

-414 TLVLTCNSSTDDD
+414 TLVLTCNSSSDDD
-427 AVSACSWSLDGA
+427 SISACSWSLDGA

-456 HVIGLTVFDASGN
+456 HVVGLTVFDQSGN

-477 RVVDGSIPVF
+477 RVVDGSIPMID
-487 DDNLVSIIRNKSSLE
+487 DDNFNPQKSLE
-502 EGQIQTYSINANDV
+502 EGQIYTYSINANDV
-516 YDSASTLRY
+516 YDSASNLRY
-525 HWDTNPSKDTDQ
+525 HWDINPSKDTDQ
-537 NGNPRDDPDYIGS
+537 NGNPTDDPDYIGS
-550 NVDLYFD
+550 NVDLLFD
-557 TTGTKTVVVTVF
+557 TAGTKTVVVTVF
-569 DASNNTDS
+569 DASNNTDT

-591 TNFGLMAVVLFI
+591 TNFGLVAVVLFI

-626 LTGRGLSDSEAKAH
+626 LTGRGLSEPEAKAH
-640 MTMVRQSQ
+640 MGMVRQSQ

-662 DVGEVVTQDQQEQAR
+662 DVGEVVTRDQQEQAR
-677 KEAELQSIYGTGEVE
+677 KEAELQSIYGSGEVE

-722 DAPPAPVPVNI
+722 DAPPAPAVETI

-740 LLQELGSKNEKPP
+740 LLQELGSMNENPP
-753 QTPQSGGIQLP
+753 MAPQSGGIQLP
-764 DNMAPV
+764 ENMAPPAEIPEPAPEIV
-770 EEIPLPSPEVVE
+770 EEEAPSN
-782 EKQPSSLLVGSCSS
+782 LLKGSCNS
-796 CGLKFQVPMPVG
+796 CSLKFQVPMPAG

>member
-1 MQSKRAYVLI
+1 MRACVLI
-11 ALLLCSV
+11 GVLMCSV
-18 MIPGIQATGGRD
+18 MIPGVHATEGRD
-30 APECLSVTE
+30 APDCLSVDAT
-39 SMLSSQVAVANDA
+39 MLSSQVAVANDA
-52 CMRFD
+52 CMRLN

-64 DVYDFSIT
+64 EVYEFSIT
-72 VIDDALDVLI
+72 VIDDALDVLV

-91 LLGQSYRSSFQQVPS
+91 LLGQSYRSSFQQIPS
-106 TEFAN
+106 TESAN
-111 GMYEFHWKVPSSINA
+111 GQYEFHWKVPSSINA

-149 IDGRISMTVNK
+149 IDGRISMTVTQ
-160 LTDTPWTPYHDV
+160 LTDTPWTPYHDLI
-172 VGIIPDGYLTL
+172 GIIPDGHLTL
-183 LEGTSLQLEEGTTIA
+183 LEGTSLDLEEGTTIA
-198 VTAWSLQGFA
+198 VTAWSLQGLA
-208 DVYLQTDSMNAN
+208 DVYLQTESMYAN

-262 NTGDPDGQG
+262 NTDDPDGQG

-283 QLAPV
+283 QLVPV
-288 IQAQFVAGNT
+288 IQAQFVAENT
-298 TVPMNTPV
+298 TIPLNTLV
-306 GFNAS
+306 GFDAS
-311 STPNNLG
+311 STPNNLE

-333 NDDGDFTN
+333 NDDGDFIN

-356 PGERTVTLTV
+356 PGERIVTLTV
-366 LGQNSFDRQE
+366 LGQSSFDRQ
-376 QIITVNDIIDPV
+376 QQTITVNDVINPV
-388 PRITGT
+388 ARITGT
-394 TASSPSATP
+394 TASSSSATP

-427 AVSACSWSLDGA
+427 AISACSWSLDGA

-456 HVIGLTVFDASGN
+456 HVVGLTVFDDSGN
-469 SASTQVDV
+469 SATTQVDV
-477 RVVDGSIPVF
+477 RVVDGSIPMI
-487 DDNLVSIIRNKSSLE
+487 DDTNFNPKKSLE
-502 EGQIQTYSINANDV
+502 EGQFHTYSINANDV
-516 YDSASTLRY
+516 YDSASNLRY
-525 HWDTNPSKDTDQ
+525 HWDINPSKDTDQ
-537 NGNPRDDPDYIGS
+537 NGNPTDDPDYIGS
-550 NVDLYFD
+550 KVDLLFD
-557 TTGTKTVVVTVF
+557 SAGTKTVVVTVF

-577 RTFTIVVEESVESS
+577 RTFSIVVDESVESS
-591 TNFGLMAVVLFI
+591 INFGLIAVVLFV

-626 LTGRGLSDSEAKAH
+626 LTGRGLSESEAKAH

-648 KLPLFAKAIQLAGL
+648 KLPVFAKAIQLAGL

-677 KEAELQSIYGTGEVE
+677 KEAELQSIYGSGEVE

-722 DAPPAPVPVNI
+722 DAPPAPAIDKI

-740 LLQELGSKNEKPP
+740 LLQELESLNKKPA

-764 DNMAPV
+764 ENMAPV
-770 EEIPLPSPEVVE
+770 QETSAPIQEVVE
-782 EKQPSSLLVGSCSS
+782 EAEPSNLLKGSCNS
-796 CGLKFQVPMPVG
+796 CSLKFQVPMPAG
-808 VNEAIVVCPSCSEEQ
+808 VNEAIVVCPACSEEQ

>member
-1 MQSKRAYVLI
+1 MRACVLI
-11 ALLLCSV
+11 GVLMCSV
-18 MIPGIQATGGRD
+18 MIPGVHATEGRD
-30 APECLSVTE
+30 APDCLSVDAT
-39 SMLSSQVAVANDA
+39 MLSSQVAVANDA
-52 CMRFD
+52 CMRLN

-64 DVYDFSIT
+64 EVYEFSIT
-72 VIDDALDVLI
+72 VIDDALDVLV

-106 TEFAN
+106 TESAN
-111 GMYEFHWKVPSSINA
+111 GQYEFHWKVPSSINA

-149 IDGRISMTVNK
+149 IDGRISMTVTQ
-160 LTDTPWTPYHDV
+160 LTDTPWTPYHDLI
-172 VGIIPDGYLTL
+172 GIIPDGHLTL
-183 LEGTSLQLEEGTTIA
+183 LEGTSLDLEEGTTIA
-198 VTAWSLQGFA
+198 VTAWSLQGLA
-208 DVYLQTDSMNAN
+208 DVYLQTESMYAN

-262 NTGDPDGQG
+262 NTDDPDGQG

-283 QLAPV
+283 QLVPV
-288 IQAQFVAGNT
+288 IQAQFVAENT
-298 TVPMNTPV
+298 TIPLNTLV
-306 GFNAS
+306 GFDAS
-311 STPNNLG
+311 STPNNLE

-333 NDDGDFTN
+333 NDDGDFIN

-356 PGERTVTLTV
+356 PGERIVTLTV
-366 LGQNSFDRQE
+366 LGQSSFDRQ
-376 QIITVNDIIDPV
+376 QQTITVNDVINPV
-388 PRITGT
+388 ARITGT
-394 TASSPSATP
+394 TASSSSATP

-427 AVSACSWSLDGA
+427 AISACSWSLDGA

-456 HVIGLTVFDASGN
+456 HVVGLTVFDDSGN
-469 SASTQVDV
+469 SATTQVDV
-477 RVVDGSIPVF
+477 RVVDGSIPMI
-487 DDNLVSIIRNKSSLE
+487 DDTNFNPKKSLE
-502 EGQIQTYSINANDV
+502 EGQFHTYSINANDV
-516 YDSASTLRY
+516 YDSASNLRY
-525 HWDTNPSKDTDQ
+525 HWDINPSKDTDQ
-537 NGNPRDDPDYIGS
+537 NGNPTDDPDYIGS
-550 NVDLYFD
+550 KVDLLFD
-557 TTGTKTVVVTVF
+557 SAGTKTVVVTVF

-577 RTFTIVVEESVESS
+577 RTFSIVVDESVESS
-591 TNFGLMAVVLFI
+591 INFGLIAVVLFV

-626 LTGRGLSDSEAKAH
+626 LTGRGLSESEAKAH

-648 KLPLFAKAIQLAGL
+648 KLPVFAKAIQLAGL

-677 KEAELQSIYGTGEVE
+677 KEAELQSIYGSGEVE

-722 DAPPAPVPVNI
+722 DAPPAPAIDKI

-740 LLQELGSKNEKPP
+740 LLQELESLNKKPA

-764 DNMAPV
+764 ENMAPV
-770 EEIPLPSPEVVE
+770 QETSAPIQEVVE
-782 EKQPSSLLVGSCSS
+782 EAEPSNLLKGSCNS
-796 CGLKFQVPMPVG
+796 CSLKFQVPMPAG
-808 VNEAIVVCPSCSEEQ
+808 VNEAIVVCPACSEEQ

>member
-1 MQSKRAYVLI
+1 MRACVLI
-11 ALLLCSV
+11 GVLMCSV
-18 MIPGIQATGGRD
+18 MIPGVHATEGRD
-30 APECLSVTE
+30 APDCLSVDAT
-39 SMLSSQVAVANDA
+39 MLSSQVAVANDA
-52 CMRFD
+52 CMRLN

-64 DVYDFSIT
+64 EVYEFSIT
-72 VIDDALDVLI
+72 VIDDALDVLV

-106 TEFAN
+106 TESAN
-111 GMYEFHWKVPSSINA
+111 GQYEFHWKVPSSINA

-149 IDGRISMTVNK
+149 IDGRISMTVTQ
-160 LTDTPWTPYHDV
+160 LTDTPWTPYHDLI
-172 VGIIPDGYLTL
+172 GIIPDGHLTL
-183 LEGTSLQLEEGTTIA
+183 LEGTSLDLEEGTTIA
-198 VTAWSLQGFA
+198 VTAWSLQGLA
-208 DVYLQTDSMNAN
+208 DVYLQTESMYAN

-262 NTGDPDGQG
+262 NTDDPDGQG

-283 QLAPV
+283 QLVPV
-288 IQAQFVAGNT
+288 IQAQFVAENT
-298 TVPMNTPV
+298 TIPLNTLV
-306 GFNAS
+306 GFDAS
-311 STPNNLG
+311 STPNNLE

-333 NDDGDFTN
+333 NDDGDFFN

-356 PGERTVTLTV
+356 PGERNVTLTV
-366 LGQNSFDRQE
+366 LGQNSFDRQ
-376 QIITVNDIIDPV
+376 QQTIIVNDVINPV
-388 PRITGT
+388 ARITGT
-394 TASSPSATP
+394 TASSSSATP

-427 AVSACSWSLDGA
+427 AISACSWSLDGA

-456 HVIGLTVFDASGN
+456 HVVGLTVFDDSGN
-469 SASTQVDV
+469 SATTQVDV
-477 RVVDGSIPVF
+477 RVVDGSIPMI
-487 DDNLVSIIRNKSSLE
+487 DDTNFNPKKSLE
-502 EGQIQTYSINANDV
+502 EGQFHTYSINANDV
-516 YDSASTLRY
+516 YDSASNLRY
-525 HWDTNPSKDTDQ
+525 HWDINPSKDTDQ
-537 NGNPRDDPDYIGS
+537 NGNPTDDPDYIGS
-550 NVDLYFD
+550 KVDLLFD
-557 TTGTKTVVVTVF
+557 SAGTKTVVVTVF

-577 RTFTIVVEESVESS
+577 RTFSIVVDESVESS
-591 TNFGLMAVVLFI
+591 INFGLIAVVLFV

-626 LTGRGLSDSEAKAH
+626 LTGRGLSESEAKAH

-648 KLPLFAKAIQLAGL
+648 KLPVFAKAIQLAGL

-677 KEAELQSIYGTGEVE
+677 KEAELQSIYGSGEVE

-722 DAPPAPVPVNI
+722 DAPPTPTIDKV

-740 LLQELGSKNEKPP
+740 LLQELESLNKKPA

-764 DNMAPV
+764 ENMAPV
-770 EEIPLPSPEVVE
+770 QETSAPIQEVVE
-782 EKQPSSLLVGSCSS
+782 EAEPSNLLKGSCNS
-796 CGLKFQVPMPVG
+796 CSLKFQVPMPAG
-808 VNEAIVVCPSCSEEQ
+808 VNEAIVVCPACSEEQ

>member
-1 MQSKRAYVLI
+1 MQSKCAYVLI
-11 ALLLCSV
+11 GLLMCSV
-18 MIPGIQATGGRD
+18 MIPSVQATEGRD
-30 APECLSVTE
+30 APQCLSVSE
-39 SMLSSQVAVANDA
+39 STLSSQVLVVNDA

-64 DVYDFSIT
+64 DVFEFSIT
-72 VIDDALDVLI
+72 VIDDSLDVLV

-91 LLGQSYRSSFQQVPS
+91 LLGQSYRSTYQQVPS

-111 GMYEFHWKVPSSINA
+111 GEYEFHWKVPASINA

-137 HDGDQGQGDQGG
+137 HDGDQGEGDQGG
-149 IDGRISMTVNK
+149 VDGRISMSVTQ
-160 LTDTPWTPYHDV
+160 LTDTPWTPHHDL

-198 VTAWSLQGFA
+198 VTAWSLEGLA
-208 DVYLQTDSMNAN
+208 DVYLQTESMNAN

-262 NTGDPDGQG
+262 NTDDPDGQG
-271 DGSTNL
+271 DGSTTV
-277 RVTIRV
+277 RITVRV
-283 QLAPV
+283 QLVPV
-288 IQAQFVAGNT
+288 IQAQFVAENT
-298 TVPMNTPV
+298 TVPMNTLV
-306 GFNAS
+306 GFDAS

-333 NDDGDFTN
+333 NNDGDFIN

-356 PGERTVTLTV
+356 PGERNVTLTV
-366 LGQNSFDRQE
+366 LGQSSFDRQ
-376 QIITVNDIIDPV
+376 QQTITVDDINNPV

-394 TASSPSATP
+394 TASSSTATP

-414 TLVLTCNSSTDDD
+414 TLVLTCNSSSDDD
-427 AVSACSWSLDGA
+427 SISACSWSLDGA

-456 HVIGLTVFDASGN
+456 HVVGLTVFDQSGN

-477 RVVDGSIPVF
+477 RVVDGSIPMID
-487 DDNLVSIIRNKSSLE
+487 DDNFNPQKSLE
-502 EGQIQTYSINANDV
+502 EGQIYTYSINANDV
-516 YDSASTLRY
+516 YDSASNLRY
-525 HWDTNPSKDTDQ
+525 HWDINPSKDTDQ
-537 NGNPRDDPDYIGS
+537 NGNPTDDPDYIGS
-550 NVDLYFD
+550 NVDLLFD
-557 TTGTKTVVVTVF
+557 TAGTKTVVVTVF
-569 DASNNTDS
+569 DASNNTDT

-591 TNFGLMAVVLFI
+591 TNFGLVAVVLFI

-626 LTGRGLSDSEAKAH
+626 LTGRGLSEPEAKAH
-640 MTMVRQSQ
+640 MGMVRQSQ

-662 DVGEVVTQDQQEQAR
+662 DVGEVVTRDQQEQAR
-677 KEAELQSIYGTGEVE
+677 KEAELQSIYGSGEVE

-722 DAPPAPVPVNI
+722 DAPPAPAVETI

-740 LLQELGSKNEKPP
+740 LLQELGSMNENPP
-753 QTPQSGGIQLP
+753 MAPQSGGIQLP
-764 DNMAPV
+764 ENMAPPAEIPEPAPEIV
-770 EEIPLPSPEVVE
+770 EEEAPSN
-782 EKQPSSLLVGSCSS
+782 LLKGSCNS
-796 CGLKFQVPMPVG
+796 CSLKFQVPMPAG

>member
-1 MQSKRAYVLI
+1 
-11 ALLLCSV
+11 
-18 MIPGIQATGGRD
+18 
-30 APECLSVTE
+30 
-39 SMLSSQVAVANDA
+39 
-52 CMRFD
+52 MRFD

-91 LLGQSYRSSFQQVPS
+91 LLGQSYRSTFQQVPS
-106 TEFAN
+106 TESAN
-111 GMYEFHWKVPSSINA
+111 GQYEFHWKVPPSINA

-149 IDGRISMTVNK
+149 VDGRISMTVSE
-160 LTDTPWTPYHDV
+160 LTDTPWTPYHDL
-172 VGIIPDGYLTL
+172 VGIIPDGHVTL

-233 SLLAVDGTSSF
+233 SLLGVDGTSSF

-262 NTGDPDGQG
+262 NTEDPDGQG

-283 QLAPV
+283 QLVPV
-288 IQAQFVAGNT
+288 IQAQFVAENT
-298 TVPMNTPV
+298 TVAMNTLV
-306 GFNAS
+306 GFDAS

-318 QISQYTWDFDSTVDG
+318 QISQYTWDFDSTIDG
-333 NDDGDFTN
+333 NGDGDFIN

-356 PGERTVTLTV
+356 PGERIVTLTV
-366 LGQNSFDRQE
+366 LGQSSFDRQE
-376 QIITVNDIIDPV
+376 QTITVNDIINPV

-414 TLVLTCNSSTDDD
+414 TLVLTCNSSSDDD
-427 AVSACSWSLDGA
+427 SISSCSWSLDGT

-456 HVIGLTVFDASGN
+456 HVVGLTVFDGSGN

-477 RVVDGSIPVF
+477 RVVDGSIPVI
-487 DDNLVSIIRNKSSLE
+487 DDFFVSQFKNSLE
-502 EGQIQTYSINANDV
+502 EGQIHTYSINANDV
-516 YDSASTLRY
+516 YDSASNLRY
-525 HWDTNPSKDTDQ
+525 HWDINPSKDTDQ
-537 NGNPRDDPDYIGS
+537 NGNPTDDPDYIGP
-550 NVDLYFD
+550 NVDLLFD
-557 TTGTKTVVVTVF
+557 TAGTKQVVVTVF
-569 DASNNTDS
+569 DASNNTDT

-591 TNFGLMAVVLFI
+591 TNFGLIAVVLFI

-677 KEAELQSIYGTGEVE
+677 KEAELQSIYGNGEVE

-722 DAPPAPVPVNI
+722 DAPPAPAPVI
-733 AQDPDDA
+733 TQDPDDA
-740 LLQELGSKNEKPP
+740 LLQELGSMNEKPS

-764 DNMAPV
+764 ENLAPTV
-770 EEIPLPSPEVVE
+770 ENPPPTPEVVE
-782 EKQPSSLLVGSCSS
+782 EEKSSNLLKGSCNS
-796 CGLKFQVPMPVG
+796 CSLKFQVPMPDG

>member
-1 MQSKRAYVLI
+1 MQSKRACVLI
-11 ALLLCSV
+11 GLLMCSV
-18 MIPGIQATGGRD
+18 MIPGIQATEGRD
-30 APECLSVTE
+30 APDCLSVSETT
-39 SMLSSQVAVANDA
+39 LSSQVAVANDA

-64 DVYDFSIT
+64 DVFDFSIT

-91 LLGQSYRSSFQQVPS
+91 LLGQSYRSSFQQIPS
-106 TEFAN
+106 TESAI
-111 GMYEFHWKVPSSINA
+111 GEYEFHWKVPSSINA

-149 IDGRISMTVNK
+149 VDGRISMTVSQ
-160 LTDTPWTPYHDV
+160 LTDTLWTPYHDL

-183 LEGTSLQLEEGTTIA
+183 LDGASLQLEEGTTIA
-198 VTAWSLQGFA
+198 VTAWSLQGLA

-262 NTGDPDGQG
+262 NTDDVDGQG

-283 QLAPV
+283 QLVPV
-288 IQAQFVAGNT
+288 IQAQFVAENT
-298 TVPMNTPV
+298 SVPMNTLV
-306 GFNAS
+306 EFDAS
-311 STPNNLG
+311 STPNNLN
-318 QISQYTWDFDSTVDG
+318 QITQYTWDFDSTVDA
-333 NDDGDFTN
+333 NNDGDFIN
-341 DVDAIGLTSE
+341 DVDAIGLTSA
-351 AQWTS
+351 AQWTT

-366 LGQNSFDRQE
+366 LGQSGFDRQ
-376 QIITVNDIIDPV
+376 QQTITVNDIINPV

-394 TASSPSATP
+394 TASSSSATP

-414 TLVLTCNSSTDDD
+414 TLVLTCNSSSDDD
-427 AVSACSWSLDGA
+427 AISSCSWSLDGS

-456 HVIGLTVFDASGN
+456 HVIGLTVFDESGN

-477 RVVDGSIPVF
+477 RVVDASIPVI
-487 DDNLVSIIRNKSSLE
+487 DDAFVETFKVSLK
-502 EGQIQTYSINANDV
+502 EGQIHTYKINANDV
-516 YDSASTLRY
+516 YDASSNLRY
-525 HWDTNPSKDTDQ
+525 HWDTDPSKDTDQ
-537 NGNPRDDPDYIGS
+537 NGNPTDDPDYIGS
-550 NVDLYFD
+550 SVDLFFD

-569 DASNNTDS
+569 DASNNTDT

-591 TNFGLMAVVLFI
+591 TNFGLIAVVLFI

-611 FIGYRRWQSSIAVGL
+611 FIGYRRWQSSIALGL

-648 KLPLFAKAIQLAGL
+648 KLPVFAKAIQLAGL
-662 DVGEVVTQDQQEQAR
+662 DVGEVVTREQQEQAR
-677 KEAELQSIYGTGEVE
+677 KEAELQSIYGSGEVE
-692 EIPQAQFAPK
+692 QIPQAQFAPK

-722 DAPPAPVPVNI
+722 DAPPAPLVENV

-740 LLQELGSKNEKPP
+740 LLQELGSKHEKPP
-753 QTPQSGGIQLP
+753 LSPQSGGIQLP
-764 DNMAPV
+764 ENMTPAVEVPLPVPEIV
-770 EEIPLPSPEVVE
+770 EEAKPSN
-782 EKQPSSLLVGSCSS
+782 LLKGSCNS
-796 CGLKFQVPMPVG
+796 CSLKFQVPLPAG

>member
-1 MQSKRAYVLI
+1 MRACLLIGVLM
-11 ALLLCSV
+11 CSV
-18 MIPGIQATGGRD
+18 TIPGVHAAEGRD
-30 APECLSVTE
+30 APTCLSVSATT
-39 SMLSSQVAVANDA
+39 LSSQVAVANDA

-57 LGTLQPG
+57 IGTLQSG
-64 DVYDFSIT
+64 DVYEFSIT
-72 VIDDALDVLI
+72 VIDDALDVLV

-91 LLGQSYRSSFQQVPS
+91 LLGQSYRSSFQQIPS
-106 TEFAN
+106 TESAN
-111 GMYEFHWKVPSSINA
+111 GQYEFHWKVPSSINA

-149 IDGRISMTVNK
+149 IDGRISMTVTQ
-160 LTDTPWTPYHDV
+160 LTDTPWTPYHDL
-172 VGIIPDGYLTL
+172 VGIIPNGQLTL
-183 LEGTSLQLEEGTTIA
+183 LEGTSLELEEGTTVA
-198 VTAWSLQGFA
+198 VTAWSLQGLA
-208 DVYLQTDSMNAN
+208 DVYLQTESMYAN

-249 SALANQPLKLVVD
+249 AALANQPLKLVVD
-262 NTGDPDGQG
+262 NTNDPDGQG

-283 QLAPV
+283 QLVPI
-288 IQAQFVAGNT
+288 IQAQFVAENT
-298 TVPMNTPV
+298 TIPLNTLV
-306 GFNAS
+306 GFDAS
-311 STPNNLG
+311 STPNNLE

-333 NDDGDFTN
+333 NDDGDFIN
-341 DVDAIGLTSE
+341 DVDAVGLTSE

-356 PGERTVTLTV
+356 PGERIVTLTV
-366 LGQNSFDRQE
+366 LGQSSFDRQ
-376 QIITVNDIIDPV
+376 QQTITVSDVIDPV

-394 TASSPSATP
+394 TASSSSATP

-414 TLVLTCNSSTDDD
+414 TLVLTCNSSSDDD
-427 AVSACSWSLDGA
+427 AISACSWSLDGA

-456 HVIGLTVFDASGN
+456 HVVGLTVFDDSGN
-469 SASTQVDV
+469 SASTQVNV
-477 RVVDGSIPVF
+477 RVVDGSIPMID
-487 DDNLVSIIRNKSSLE
+487 DDNFKPNNRLE
-502 EGQIQTYSINANDV
+502 EGQIYTYSINANDV
-516 YDSASTLRY
+516 YDSASNLRY

-537 NGNPRDDPDYIGS
+537 NGDPTDDPDYIGS
-550 NVDLYFD
+550 NVDLLFD
-557 TTGTKTVVVTVF
+557 SAGTKTVVVTVF

-577 RTFTIVVEESVESS
+577 RTFTIVVDESVESS
-591 TNFGLMAVVLFI
+591 INFGLIAVVLFI
-603 FVVTLSIS
+603 LVVTLSIS

-626 LTGRGLSDSEAKAH
+626 LTGRGLSESEAKAH

-648 KLPLFAKAIQLAGL
+648 KLPVFAKAIQLAGL
-662 DVGEVVTQDQQEQAR
+662 DVGEVVTKDQQEQAR
-677 KEAELQSIYGTGEVE
+677 KEAELQSIYGSGEVE

-722 DAPPAPVPVNI
+722 DAPPAPAIEKV

-740 LLQELGSKNEKPP
+740 LLQELESMNKKPA

-764 DNMAPV
+764 ENMAPV
-770 EEIPLPSPEVVE
+770 QEMPAPIQEVTEVAEPSNML
-782 EKQPSSLLVGSCSS
+782 KGSCNS
-796 CGLKFQVPMPVG
+796 CSLKFQVPMPAG
-808 VNEAIVVCPSCSEEQ
+808 VNEAIVVCPACSEEQ

>member
-1 MQSKRAYVLI
+1 MQSKCAYVLI
-11 ALLLCSV
+11 GLLMCSV
-18 MIPGIQATGGRD
+18 MIPGVQATEGRD
-30 APECLSVTE
+30 APQCLSVSDST
-39 SMLSSQVAVANDA
+39 LSSQVLVANDT

-64 DVYDFSIT
+64 DVFEFSFT
-72 VIDDALDVLI
+72 VIDDALDVLV

-91 LLGQSYRSSFQQVPS
+91 LLGQSYRTAYQEVPS

-111 GMYEFHWKVPSSINA
+111 GEYEFHWMVPSSINA

-137 HDGDQGQGDQGG
+137 HDGDQDQGDQGG
-149 IDGRISMTVNK
+149 VDGRISMSVTQ
-160 LTDTPWTPYHDV
+160 LPDTPWTPHHDLV
-172 VGIIPDGYLTL
+172 SIIPDGYLSL
-183 LEGTSLQLEEGTTIA
+183 PKGTSLQLEEGTTIV
-198 VTAWSLQGFA
+198 VTAWSLEGLA
-208 DVYLQTDSMNAN
+208 DVYLQTELMNAN

-262 NTGDPDGQG
+262 NTDDPDGQG
-271 DGSTNL
+271 DGLTSL
-277 RVTIRV
+277 RITIRV
-283 QLAPV
+283 QLIPI
-288 IQAQFVAGNT
+288 IQAQFVAENT
-298 TVPMNTPV
+298 TVPMNTLV
-306 GFNAS
+306 GFDAS

-318 QISQYTWDFDSTVDG
+318 QISQYTWDFDSTIDG
-333 NDDGDFTN
+333 NNDGDFIN

-351 AQWTS
+351 AQWSS
-356 PGERTVTLTV
+356 PGERNVTLTV
-366 LGQNSFDRQE
+366 LGQGSSDRQ
-376 QIITVNDIIDPV
+376 QQTITVNDIINPV

-394 TASSPSATP
+394 TASSSSATP
-403 VSGGWRIAYAN
+403 VSDGWRIAYAN
-414 TLVLTCNSSTDDD
+414 TLVLTCNSSSDDD
-427 AVSACSWSLDGA
+427 SISACSWSLDGA

-447 SFNWSTIGE
+447 SFNWTTIGE
-456 HVIGLTVFDASGN
+456 HVVGLTVFDQSGN

-477 RVVDGSIPVF
+477 RVVDGSVPMI
-487 DDNLVSIIRNKSSLE
+487 DDTNFNPQKSLE
-502 EGQIQTYSINANDV
+502 EGQIYTYSINANDV
-516 YDSASTLRY
+516 YDSASNLRY
-525 HWDTNPSKDTDQ
+525 HWDINPSKDTDQ
-537 NGNPRDDPDYIGS
+537 NGNPTDDPDYIGS
-550 NVDLYFD
+550 NVDLLFD
-557 TTGTKTVVVTVF
+557 TAGTKTVVVTVF
-569 DASNNTDS
+569 DASNNTDT

-591 TNFGLMAVVLFI
+591 TNFGLVAVVLFI

-626 LTGRGLSDSEAKAH
+626 LTGRGLSEPEAKAH
-640 MTMVRQSQ
+640 MGMVRQSQ

-662 DVGEVVTQDQQEQAR
+662 DVGEVVTRDQQEQAR
-677 KEAELQSIYGTGEVE
+677 KEAELQSIYGGGEVE

-722 DAPPAPVPVNI
+722 DAPPALAVETI

-740 LLQELGSKNEKPP
+740 LLQELGSMNENPP
-753 QTPQSGGIQLP
+753 MAPQSGGIQLP
-764 DNMAPV
+764 ENMAPPAEIPEPAPEIV
-770 EEIPLPSPEVVE
+770 EEEAPSN
-782 EKQPSSLLVGSCSS
+782 LLKGSCNS
-796 CGLKFQVPMPVG
+796 CSLKFQVPMPAG

>member
-1 MQSKRAYVLI
+1 MQSKCAYVLI
-11 ALLLCSV
+11 GLLMCSV
-18 MIPGIQATGGRD
+18 MIPSVQATEGRD
-30 APECLSVTE
+30 APQCLSVSE
-39 SMLSSQVAVANDA
+39 STLSSQVLVVNDA

-64 DVYDFSIT
+64 DVFEFSIT
-72 VIDDALDVLI
+72 VIDDSLDVLV

-91 LLGQSYRSSFQQVPS
+91 LLGQSYRSTYQQVPS

-111 GMYEFHWKVPSSINA
+111 GEYEFHWKVPASINA

-137 HDGDQGQGDQGG
+137 HDGDQGEGDQGG
-149 IDGRISMTVNK
+149 VDGRISMSVTQ
-160 LTDTPWTPYHDV
+160 LTDTPWTPHHDL

-198 VTAWSLQGFA
+198 VTAWSLEGLA
-208 DVYLQTDSMNAN
+208 DVYLQTESMNAN

-262 NTGDPDGQG
+262 NTDDPDGQG
-271 DGSTNL
+271 DGSTTV
-277 RVTIRV
+277 RITIRV
-283 QLAPV
+283 QLVPV
-288 IQAQFVAGNT
+288 IQAQFVAENT
-298 TVPMNTPV
+298 TVPMNTLV
-306 GFNAS
+306 GFDAS

-333 NDDGDFTN
+333 NNDGDFIN

-356 PGERTVTLTV
+356 PGERNVTLTV
-366 LGQNSFDRQE
+366 LGQNSFDRQ
-376 QIITVNDIIDPV
+376 QQTITVDDINNPV

-394 TASSPSATP
+394 TASSSTATP

-414 TLVLTCNSSTDDD
+414 TLVLTCNSSSDDD
-427 AVSACSWSLDGA
+427 SISACSWSLDGA

-456 HVIGLTVFDASGN
+456 HVVGLTVFDQSGN

-477 RVVDGSIPVF
+477 RVVDGSIPMID
-487 DDNLVSIIRNKSSLE
+487 DDNFNPQKSLE
-502 EGQIQTYSINANDV
+502 EGQIYTYSINANDV
-516 YDSASTLRY
+516 YDSASNLRY
-525 HWDTNPSKDTDQ
+525 HWDINPSKDTDQ
-537 NGNPRDDPDYIGS
+537 NGNPTDDPDYIGS
-550 NVDLYFD
+550 NVDLLFD
-557 TTGTKTVVVTVF
+557 TAGTKTVVVTVF
-569 DASNNTDS
+569 DASNNTDT

-591 TNFGLMAVVLFI
+591 TNFGLVAVVLFI

-626 LTGRGLSDSEAKAH
+626 LTGRGLSEPEAKAH
-640 MTMVRQSQ
+640 MGMVRQSQ

-662 DVGEVVTQDQQEQAR
+662 DVGEVVTRDQQEQAR
-677 KEAELQSIYGTGEVE
+677 KEAELQSIYGSGEVE

-722 DAPPAPVPVNI
+722 DAPPAPAVETI

-740 LLQELGSKNEKPP
+740 LLQELGSMNENPP
-753 QTPQSGGIQLP
+753 MAPQSGGIQLP
-764 DNMAPV
+764 ENMAPPAEIPEPAPEIV
-770 EEIPLPSPEVVE
+770 EEEAPSN
-782 EKQPSSLLVGSCSS
+782 LLKGSCNS
-796 CGLKFQVPMPVG
+796 CSLKFQVPMPAG

>member
-1 MQSKRAYVLI
+1 
-11 ALLLCSV
+11 
-18 MIPGIQATGGRD
+18 
-30 APECLSVTE
+30 
-39 SMLSSQVAVANDA
+39 
-52 CMRFD
+52 MRFD

-64 DVYDFSIT
+64 DVFEFSIT
-72 VIDDALDVLI
+72 VIDDSLDVLV

-91 LLGQSYRSSFQQVPS
+91 LLGQSYRSSYQQVPS
-106 TEFAN
+106 TESAN
-111 GMYEFHWKVPSSINA
+111 GEYEFHWKVPSSINA

-137 HDGDQGQGDQGG
+137 HDGDQGEGDQGG
-149 IDGRISMTVNK
+149 VDGRISMSVTQ
-160 LTDTPWTPYHDV
+160 LTDTPWTPHHDLV
-172 VGIIPDGYLTL
+172 NIIPNGYLSL
-183 LEGTSLQLEEGTTIA
+183 PEGTSLQLEEGTTIA
-198 VTAWSLQGFA
+198 VTAWSLEGLA
-208 DVYLQTDSMNAN
+208 DVYLQTELMNAN

-262 NTGDPDGQG
+262 NTNDPDGQG
-271 DGSTNL
+271 DGSTSL
-277 RVTIRV
+277 RITIRV
-283 QLAPV
+283 QLIPV
-288 IQAQFVAGNT
+288 IQAQFVADNT
-298 TVPMNTPV
+298 TVPMNTLV
-306 GFNAS
+306 GFDAS

-333 NDDGDFTN
+333 NNDGDFIN

-351 AQWTS
+351 AQWAS
-356 PGERTVTLTV
+356 PGERNVTLTV
-366 LGQNSFDRQE
+366 LGQGSSDRQ
-376 QIITVNDIIDPV
+376 QQTITVNDIINPV

-394 TASSPSATP
+394 TASSSSATP

-414 TLVLTCNSSTDDD
+414 TLVLTCNSSSDDD
-427 AVSACSWSLDGA
+427 SISACSWSLDGA

-456 HVIGLTVFDASGN
+456 HVVGLTVFDQSGN

-477 RVVDGSIPVF
+477 RVVDGSVPVI
-487 DDNLVSIIRNKSSLE
+487 DDTFVSKFKLSLE
-502 EGQIQTYSINANDV
+502 EDQIHTYSINANDV
-516 YDSASTLRY
+516 YDSASNLRF
-525 HWDTNPSKDTDQ
+525 HWDINPSKDTDQ
-537 NGNPRDDPDYIGS
+537 NGNPTDDPDYIGS
-550 NVDLYFD
+550 NVDLLFD
-557 TTGTKTVVVTVF
+557 KAGTKRVVVTVF
-569 DASNNTDS
+569 DASNNTDT

-591 TNFGLMAVVLFI
+591 TNFGLVAVVLFI

-640 MTMVRQSQ
+640 MALVRQSQ
-648 KLPLFAKAIQLAGL
+648 KLPVFAKAVQLAGL
-662 DVGEVVTQDQQEQAR
+662 DVGEVVTQDQREQSR
-677 KEAELQSIYGTGEVE
+677 KEAELQSIYGGGEVE

-722 DAPPAPVPVNI
+722 DAPPAHAIETVP
-733 AQDPDDA
+733 QDPDDA
-740 LLQELGSKNEKPP
+740 LLQELGSMNDKPP
-753 QTPQSGGIQLP
+753 MAPQSGGIQLP
-764 DNMAPV
+764 ENMAPAAEV
-770 EEIPLPSPEVVE
+770 PLPAPEVVE
-782 EKQPSSLLVGSCSS
+782 EEVLSNLLKGSCNS
-796 CGLKFQVPMPVG
+796 CSLKFQVPMPDG

>member
-1 MQSKRAYVLI
+1 MQSKCAYVLI
-11 ALLLCSV
+11 GLLMCSV
-18 MIPGIQATGGRD
+18 MIPGVQATEGRD
-30 APECLSVTE
+30 APQCLSVSE
-39 SMLSSQVAVANDA
+39 STLSSQVLVANDM
-52 CMRFD
+52 CIRFD

-64 DVYDFSIT
+64 DVFEFSIT
-72 VIDDALDVLI
+72 VIDDALDVLV

-91 LLGQSYRSSFQQVPS
+91 LLGQSYRSSYQQVPS
-106 TEFAN
+106 TESAN
-111 GMYEFHWKVPSSINA
+111 GEYEFHWKVPSSINA

-137 HDGDQGQGDQGG
+137 HDGDQGDGDQGG
-149 IDGRISMTVNK
+149 VDGRISMTVTQ
-160 LTDTPWTPYHDV
+160 LTDTPWTPHHDL

-198 VTAWSLQGFA
+198 VTAWSLQGLA
-208 DVYLQTDSMNAN
+208 DVYLQTESMNAN

-249 SALANQPLKLVVD
+249 SALANQPLKLIVD
-262 NTGDPDGQG
+262 NTDDPDGQG
-271 DGSTNL
+271 DGSATL
-277 RVTIRV
+277 RITIRV
-283 QLAPV
+283 QLVPV
-288 IQAQFVAGNT
+288 IQAQFVAENT
-298 TVPMNTPV
+298 TVPMNTLV

-311 STPNNLG
+311 STPNNLD
-318 QISQYTWDFDSTVDG
+318 QISQYTWDFDSTIDG
-333 NDDGDFTN
+333 NDDGDFIN
-341 DVDAIGLTSE
+341 DVDATGLTSE

-356 PGERTVTLTV
+356 PGERIVTLTV
-366 LGQNSFDRQE
+366 LGQSGFDRQE
-376 QIITVNDIIDPV
+376 QTITVNDIINPV
-388 PRITGT
+388 ARITGT
-394 TASSPSATP
+394 TASSSSATP

-414 TLVLTCNSSTDDD
+414 TLVLTCNSSSDDD
-427 AVSACSWSLDGA
+427 SVSACSWSLDGT

-456 HVIGLTVFDASGN
+456 HVVGLTVFDQSGN

-477 RVVDGSIPVF
+477 RVVDGSIPMID
-487 DDNLVSIIRNKSSLE
+487 DDNFNPEKSLE
-502 EGQIQTYSINANDV
+502 EGQIYTYKINANDV
-516 YDSASTLRY
+516 YDASSNLRY
-525 HWDTNPSKDTDQ
+525 HWDIDPSKDTDQ
-537 NGNPRDDPDYIGS
+537 NGNPTDDPDYIGS
-550 NVDLYFD
+550 NVDLLFD
-557 TTGTKTVVVTVF
+557 TAGTKTVVVTVF
-569 DASNNTDS
+569 DASNNTDT

-591 TNFGLMAVVLFI
+591 TNFGLVTVVLFI

-640 MTMVRQSQ
+640 MTMVRESQ
-648 KLPLFAKAIQLAGL
+648 KLPVFAKAVQLAGL
-662 DVGEVVTQDQQEQAR
+662 DVGEVVTQDQREQSR
-677 KEAELQSIYGTGEVE
+677 KEAELQSIYGSGEVE

-722 DAPPAPVPVNI
+722 DAPPAPAIETV

-740 LLQELGSKNEKPP
+740 LLQELGSMNGKPP
-753 QTPQSGGIQLP
+753 IAPQSGGIQLP
-764 DNMAPV
+764 ENIPPAAD
-770 EEIPLPSPEVVE
+770 IPLPTPEVVE
-782 EKQPSSLLVGSCSS
+782 EEAPSNLLKGSCNS
-796 CGLKFQVPMPVG
+796 CSLKFQVPMPAG

>member
-1 MQSKRAYVLI
+1 MQSKCAYVLI
-11 ALLLCSV
+11 GLLMCSV
-18 MIPGIQATGGRD
+18 MIPSVQATEGRD
-30 APECLSVTE
+30 APQCLSVSE
-39 SMLSSQVAVANDA
+39 STLSSQVLVVNDA

-64 DVYDFSIT
+64 DVFEFSIT
-72 VIDDALDVLI
+72 VIDDSLDVLV

-91 LLGQSYRSSFQQVPS
+91 LLGQSYRSTYQQVPS

-111 GMYEFHWKVPSSINA
+111 GEYEFHWKVPASINA

-137 HDGDQGQGDQGG
+137 HDGDQGEGDQGG
-149 IDGRISMTVNK
+149 VDGRISMSVTQ
-160 LTDTPWTPYHDV
+160 LTDTPWTPHHDL

-198 VTAWSLQGFA
+198 VTAWSLEGLA
-208 DVYLQTDSMNAN
+208 DVYLQTESMNAN

-262 NTGDPDGQG
+262 NTDDPDGQG
-271 DGSTNL
+271 DGSTTV
-277 RVTIRV
+277 RITIRV
-283 QLAPV
+283 QLVPV
-288 IQAQFVAGNT
+288 IQAQFVAENT
-298 TVPMNTPV
+298 TVPMNTLV
-306 GFNAS
+306 GFDAA

-333 NDDGDFTN
+333 NNDGDFIN

-356 PGERTVTLTV
+356 PGERNVTLTV
-366 LGQNSFDRQE
+366 LGQSSFDRQ
-376 QIITVNDIIDPV
+376 QQTITVDDINNPV

-394 TASSPSATP
+394 TASSSTATP

-414 TLVLTCNSSTDDD
+414 TLVLTCNSSSDDD
-427 AVSACSWSLDGA
+427 SISACSWSLDGA

-456 HVIGLTVFDASGN
+456 HVVGLTVFDQSGN

-477 RVVDGSIPVF
+477 RVVDGSIPMID
-487 DDNLVSIIRNKSSLE
+487 DDNFNPQKSLE
-502 EGQIQTYSINANDV
+502 EGQSYTYSINANDV
-516 YDSASTLRY
+516 YDSASNLRY
-525 HWDTNPSKDTDQ
+525 HWDINPSKDTDQ
-537 NGNPRDDPDYIGS
+537 NGNPTDDPDYIGS
-550 NVDLYFD
+550 NVDLLFD
-557 TTGTKTVVVTVF
+557 TAGTKTVVVTVF
-569 DASNNTDS
+569 DASNNTDT

-591 TNFGLMAVVLFI
+591 TNFGLVAVVLFI

-626 LTGRGLSDSEAKAH
+626 LTGRGLSEPEAKAH
-640 MTMVRQSQ
+640 MGMVRQSQ

-662 DVGEVVTQDQQEQAR
+662 DVGEVVTRDQQEQAR
-677 KEAELQSIYGTGEVE
+677 KEAELQSIYGSGEVE

-722 DAPPAPVPVNI
+722 DAPPAPAVETI

-740 LLQELGSKNEKPP
+740 LLQELGSMNENPP
-753 QTPQSGGIQLP
+753 MAPQSGGIQLP
-764 DNMAPV
+764 ENMAPPAEIPEPAPEIV
-770 EEIPLPSPEVVE
+770 EEEAPSN
-782 EKQPSSLLVGSCSS
+782 LLKGSCNS
-796 CGLKFQVPMPVG
+796 CSLKFQVPMPAG

>member
-1 MQSKRAYVLI
+1 MRACVLI
-11 ALLLCSV
+11 GVLMCSV
-18 MIPGIQATGGRD
+18 MIPGVHATEGRD
-30 APECLSVTE
+30 APDCLSVDAT
-39 SMLSSQVAVANDA
+39 MLSSQVAVANDA
-52 CMRFD
+52 CMRLN

-64 DVYDFSIT
+64 EVYEFSIT
-72 VIDDALDVLI
+72 VIDDALDVLV

-106 TEFAN
+106 TESAN
-111 GMYEFHWKVPSSINA
+111 GQYEFHWKVPSSINA

-149 IDGRISMTVNK
+149 IDGRISMTVTQ
-160 LTDTPWTPYHDV
+160 LTDTPWTPYHDLI
-172 VGIIPDGYLTL
+172 GIIPDGHLTL
-183 LEGTSLQLEEGTTIA
+183 LEGTSLDLEEGTTIA
-198 VTAWSLQGFA
+198 VTAWSLQGLA
-208 DVYLQTDSMNAN
+208 DVYLQTESMYAN

-262 NTGDPDGQG
+262 NTDDPDGQG

-283 QLAPV
+283 QLVPV
-288 IQAQFVAGNT
+288 IQAQFVAENT
-298 TVPMNTPV
+298 TIPLNTLV
-306 GFNAS
+306 GFDAS
-311 STPNNLG
+311 STPNNLE

-333 NDDGDFTN
+333 NDDGDFIN

-356 PGERTVTLTV
+356 PGERIVTLTV
-366 LGQNSFDRQE
+366 LGQSSFDRQ
-376 QIITVNDIIDPV
+376 QQTITVNDVINPV
-388 PRITGT
+388 ARITGT
-394 TASSPSATP
+394 TASSSSATP

-427 AVSACSWSLDGA
+427 AISACSWSLDGA

-456 HVIGLTVFDASGN
+456 HVVGLTVFDDSGN
-469 SASTQVDV
+469 SATTQVDV
-477 RVVDGSIPVF
+477 RVVDGSIPMI
-487 DDNLVSIIRNKSSLE
+487 DDTNFNPKKSLE
-502 EGQIQTYSINANDV
+502 EGQFHTYSINANDV
-516 YDSASTLRY
+516 YDSASNLRY
-525 HWDTNPSKDTDQ
+525 HWDINPSKDTDQ
-537 NGNPRDDPDYIGS
+537 NGNPTDDPDYIGS
-550 NVDLYFD
+550 KVDLLFD
-557 TTGTKTVVVTVF
+557 SAGTKTVVVTVF

-577 RTFTIVVEESVESS
+577 RTFSIVVDESVESS
-591 TNFGLMAVVLFI
+591 INFGLIAVVLFV

-626 LTGRGLSDSEAKAH
+626 LTGRGLSESEAKAH

-648 KLPLFAKAIQLAGL
+648 KLPVFAKAIQLAGL

-677 KEAELQSIYGTGEVE
+677 KEAELQSIYGSGEVE

-722 DAPPAPVPVNI
+722 DAPPAPAIDKI

-740 LLQELGSKNEKPP
+740 LLQELESMNKKPA

-764 DNMAPV
+764 ENMAPV
-770 EEIPLPSPEVVE
+770 EEMSAPIQEVVE
-782 EKQPSSLLVGSCSS
+782 EAEPSNLLKGSCNS
-796 CGLKFQVPMPVG
+796 CSLKFQVPMPTG
-808 VNEAIVVCPSCSEEQ
+808 VNEAIVVCPACSEEQ

>member
-1 MQSKRAYVLI
+1 MQSKCAYVLI
-11 ALLLCSV
+11 GLLMCSV
-18 MIPGIQATGGRD
+18 MIPSVQATEGRD
-30 APECLSVTE
+30 APQCLSVSE
-39 SMLSSQVAVANDA
+39 STLSSQVLVVNDA

-57 LGTLQPG
+57 LGMLQPG
-64 DVYDFSIT
+64 DVFEFSIT
-72 VIDDALDVLI
+72 VIDDSLDVLV

-91 LLGQSYRSSFQQVPS
+91 LLGQSYRSTYQQVPS

-111 GMYEFHWKVPSSINA
+111 GEYEFHWKVPASINA

-137 HDGDQGQGDQGG
+137 HDGDQGEGDQGG
-149 IDGRISMTVNK
+149 VDGRISMSVTQ
-160 LTDTPWTPYHDV
+160 LIDTPWTPHHDL

-198 VTAWSLQGFA
+198 VTAWSLEGLA
-208 DVYLQTDSMNAN
+208 DVYLQTESMNAN

-262 NTGDPDGQG
+262 NTDDPDGQG
-271 DGSTNL
+271 DGSTTV
-277 RVTIRV
+277 RITIRV
-283 QLAPV
+283 QLVPV
-288 IQAQFVAGNT
+288 IQAQFVAENT
-298 TVPMNTPV
+298 TVPMNTLV
-306 GFNAS
+306 GFDAA

-333 NDDGDFTN
+333 NNDGDFIN

-356 PGERTVTLTV
+356 PGERNVTLTV
-366 LGQNSFDRQE
+366 LGQSSFDRQ
-376 QIITVNDIIDPV
+376 QQTITVDDINNPV

-394 TASSPSATP
+394 TASSSTATP

-414 TLVLTCNSSTDDD
+414 TLVLTCNSSSDDD
-427 AVSACSWSLDGA
+427 SISACSWSLDGA

-456 HVIGLTVFDASGN
+456 HVVGLTVFDQSGN

-477 RVVDGSIPVF
+477 RVVDGSIPMID
-487 DDNLVSIIRNKSSLE
+487 DDNFNPQKSLE
-502 EGQIQTYSINANDV
+502 EGQIYTYSINANDV
-516 YDSASTLRY
+516 YDSASNLRY
-525 HWDTNPSKDTDQ
+525 HWDINPSKDTDQ
-537 NGNPRDDPDYIGS
+537 NGNPTDDPDYIGS
-550 NVDLYFD
+550 NVDLLFD
-557 TTGTKTVVVTVF
+557 TAGTKTVVVTVF
-569 DASNNTDS
+569 DASNNTDT

-591 TNFGLMAVVLFI
+591 TNFGLVAVVLFI

-626 LTGRGLSDSEAKAH
+626 LTGRGLSEPEAKAH
-640 MTMVRQSQ
+640 MGMVRQSQ

-662 DVGEVVTQDQQEQAR
+662 DVGEVVTRDQQEQAR
-677 KEAELQSIYGTGEVE
+677 KEAELQSIYGSGEVE

-722 DAPPAPVPVNI
+722 DAPPAPAVETI

-740 LLQELGSKNEKPP
+740 LLQELGSMNENPP
-753 QTPQSGGIQLP
+753 MAPQSGGIQLP
-764 DNMAPV
+764 ENIAPPAEIPEPAPEIV
-770 EEIPLPSPEVVE
+770 EEEAPSN
-782 EKQPSSLLVGSCSS
+782 LLKGSCNS
-796 CGLKFQVPMPVG
+796 CSLKFQVPMPAG

>member
-1 MQSKRAYVLI
+1 MQSKCAYVLI
-11 ALLLCSV
+11 GLLMCSV
-18 MIPGIQATGGRD
+18 MIPSVQATEGRD
-30 APECLSVTE
+30 APQCLSVSE
-39 SMLSSQVAVANDA
+39 STLSSQVLVVNDA

-64 DVYDFSIT
+64 DVFEFSIT
-72 VIDDALDVLI
+72 VIDDSLDVLV

-91 LLGQSYRSSFQQVPS
+91 LLGQSYRSTYQQVPS

-111 GMYEFHWKVPSSINA
+111 GEYEFHWKVPASINA
-126 KSWTVIIDNLA
+126 KSWAVIIDNLA
-137 HDGDQGQGDQGG
+137 HDGDQGEGDQGG
-149 IDGRISMTVNK
+149 VDGRISMSVTQ
-160 LTDTPWTPYHDV
+160 LIDTPWTPHHDL

-198 VTAWSLQGFA
+198 VTAWSLEGLA
-208 DVYLQTDSMNAN
+208 DVYLQTESMNAN

-262 NTGDPDGQG
+262 NTDDPDGQG
-271 DGSTNL
+271 DGSTTV
-277 RVTIRV
+277 RITIRV
-283 QLAPV
+283 QLVPV
-288 IQAQFVAGNT
+288 IQAQFVAENT
-298 TVPMNTPV
+298 TVPMNTLV
-306 GFNAS
+306 GFDAA

-333 NDDGDFTN
+333 NNDGDFIN
-341 DVDAIGLTSE
+341 DVDAIGLNSE

-356 PGERTVTLTV
+356 PGERNVTLTV
-366 LGQNSFDRQE
+366 LGQNSFDRQ
-376 QIITVNDIIDPV
+376 QQTITVDDINNPV

-394 TASSPSATP
+394 TASSSSATP

-414 TLVLTCNSSTDDD
+414 TLVLTCNSSSDDD
-427 AVSACSWSLDGA
+427 SISACSWSLDGA

-456 HVIGLTVFDASGN
+456 HVVGLTVFDQSGN

-477 RVVDGSIPVF
+477 RVVDGSIPMID
-487 DDNLVSIIRNKSSLE
+487 DDNFNPQKSLE
-502 EGQIQTYSINANDV
+502 EGQSYTYSINANDV
-516 YDSASTLRY
+516 YDSASNLRY
-525 HWDTNPSKDTDQ
+525 HWDINPSKDTDQ
-537 NGNPRDDPDYIGS
+537 NGNPTDDPDYIGS
-550 NVDLYFD
+550 NVDLLFD
-557 TTGTKTVVVTVF
+557 TAGTKTVVVTVF
-569 DASNNTDS
+569 DASNNTDT

-591 TNFGLMAVVLFI
+591 TNFGLVAVVLFI

-626 LTGRGLSDSEAKAH
+626 LTGRGLSEPEAKAH
-640 MTMVRQSQ
+640 MGMVRQSQ

-662 DVGEVVTQDQQEQAR
+662 DVGEVVTRDQQEQAR
-677 KEAELQSIYGTGEVE
+677 KEAELQSIYGSGEVE

-722 DAPPAPVPVNI
+722 DAPPAPAVETI

-740 LLQELGSKNEKPP
+740 LLQELGSMNENPP
-753 QTPQSGGIQLP
+753 MAPQSGGIQLP
-764 DNMAPV
+764 ENMAPPAEIPEPAPEIV
-770 EEIPLPSPEVVE
+770 EEEAPSN
-782 EKQPSSLLVGSCSS
+782 LLKGSCNS
-796 CGLKFQVPMPVG
+796 CSLKFQVPMPAG

>member
-1 MQSKRAYVLI
+1 MQSKCAYVLI
-11 ALLLCSV
+11 GLLMCSV
-18 MIPGIQATGGRD
+18 MIPSVQATEGRD
-30 APECLSVTE
+30 APQCLSVSE
-39 SMLSSQVAVANDA
+39 STLSSQVLVVNDA

-57 LGTLQPG
+57 LGMLQPG
-64 DVYDFSIT
+64 DVFEFSIT
-72 VIDDALDVLI
+72 VIDDSLDVLV

-91 LLGQSYRSSFQQVPS
+91 LLGQSYRSTYQQVPS

-111 GMYEFHWKVPSSINA
+111 GEYEFHWKVPASINA

-137 HDGDQGQGDQGG
+137 HDGDQGEGDQGG
-149 IDGRISMTVNK
+149 VDGRISMSVTQ
-160 LTDTPWTPYHDV
+160 LTDTPWTPHHDL

-198 VTAWSLQGFA
+198 VTAWSLEGLA
-208 DVYLQTDSMNAN
+208 DVYLQTESMNAN

-262 NTGDPDGQG
+262 NTDDPDGQG
-271 DGSTNL
+271 DGSTTV
-277 RVTIRV
+277 RITIRV
-283 QLAPV
+283 QLIPV
-288 IQAQFVAGNT
+288 IQAQFVAENT
-298 TVPMNTPV
+298 TVPMNTLV
-306 GFNAS
+306 GFDAA

-333 NDDGDFTN
+333 NNDGDFIN

-356 PGERTVTLTV
+356 PGERNVTLTV
-366 LGQNSFDRQE
+366 LGQSSFDRQ
-376 QIITVNDIIDPV
+376 QQTITVDDVNNPV

-394 TASSPSATP
+394 TASSSTATP

-414 TLVLTCNSSTDDD
+414 TLVLTCNSSSDDD
-427 AVSACSWSLDGA
+427 SISACSWSLDGA

-456 HVIGLTVFDASGN
+456 HVVGLTVFDQSGN

-477 RVVDGSIPVF
+477 RVVDGSIPMID
-487 DDNLVSIIRNKSSLE
+487 DDNFNPQKSLE
-502 EGQIQTYSINANDV
+502 EGQIYTYSINANDV
-516 YDSASTLRY
+516 YDSASNLRY
-525 HWDTNPSKDTDQ
+525 HWDINPSKDTDQ
-537 NGNPRDDPDYIGS
+537 NGNPTDDPDYIGS
-550 NVDLYFD
+550 NVDLLFD
-557 TTGTKTVVVTVF
+557 TAGTKTVVVTVF
-569 DASNNTDS
+569 DASNNTDT

-591 TNFGLMAVVLFI
+591 TNFGLVAVVLFI

-626 LTGRGLSDSEAKAH
+626 LTGRGLSEPEAKAH
-640 MTMVRQSQ
+640 MGMVRQSQ

-662 DVGEVVTQDQQEQAR
+662 DVGEVVTRDQQEQAR
-677 KEAELQSIYGTGEVE
+677 KEAELQSIYGSGEVE

-722 DAPPAPVPVNI
+722 DAPPAPAVETI

-740 LLQELGSKNEKPP
+740 LLQELGSMNENPP
-753 QTPQSGGIQLP
+753 MAPQSGGIQLP
-764 DNMAPV
+764 ENMAPPAEIPEPAPEIV
-770 EEIPLPSPEVVE
+770 EEEAPSN
-782 EKQPSSLLVGSCSS
+782 LLKGSCNS
-796 CGLKFQVPMPVG
+796 CSLKFQVPMPAG

>member
-11 ALLLCSV
+11 GLLMCSV
-18 MIPGIQATGGRD
+18 MIPGIHATEGRD
-30 APECLSVTE
+30 APQCLSVTE
-39 SMLSSQVAVANDA
+39 STLSSQVAVANDA

-64 DVYDFSIT
+64 DVYEFSIT
-72 VIDDALDVLI
+72 VIDDALDVLV

-91 LLGQSYRSSFQQVPS
+91 LLGQSYRSAFQQVPS
-106 TEFAN
+106 TESAN
-111 GMYEFHWKVPSSINA
+111 GQYEFHWKVPSSINA

-149 IDGRISMTVNK
+149 VDGRISMTVSG
-160 LTDTPWTPYHDV
+160 LTDTPWTPYHDL
-172 VGIIPDGYLTL
+172 VGIIPDGHVTL

-233 SLLAVDGTSSF
+233 SLLGVDGTSSF

-262 NTGDPDGQG
+262 NTDDPDGQG

-283 QLAPV
+283 QLVPV
-288 IQAQFVAGNT
+288 IQAQFVAENT
-298 TVPMNTPV
+298 TIPMNTLV
-306 GFNAS
+306 EFDAS
-311 STPNNLG
+311 STPNNLD
-318 QISQYTWDFDSTVDG
+318 QISQYTWDFDSTIDG
-333 NDDGDFTN
+333 NDDGDFIN
-341 DVDAIGLTSE
+341 DVDATGLTSE

-366 LGQNSFDRQE
+366 LGQNGFDRQE

-394 TASSPSATP
+394 TASSSSATP
-403 VSGGWRIAYAN
+403 FSGGWRIAYAN
-414 TLVLTCNSSTDDD
+414 TLVLTCNSSSDDD
-427 AVSACSWSLDGA
+427 SVSACSWSLDGA

-456 HVIGLTVFDASGN
+456 HVIGLTVFDSSGN

-477 RVVDGSIPVF
+477 RVVDGSIPII
-487 DDNLVSIIRNKSSLE
+487 DDTFVSKFKQSLE
-502 EGQIQTYSINANDV
+502 EGQIHTYSINANDV
-516 YDSASTLRY
+516 YDSASNLRY
-525 HWDTNPSKDTDQ
+525 HWDINPSKDTDN

-550 NVDLYFD
+550 NVDLLFD
-557 TTGTKTVVVTVF
+557 TAGTKTVVVTVF
-569 DASNNTDS
+569 DASNNTDT
-577 RTFTIVVEESVESS
+577 RTFTIVVEESVASS
-591 TNFGLMAVVLFI
+591 TNFGLIAVVLFI

-626 LTGRGLSDSEAKAH
+626 LTGRGLSDSEAMAH

-677 KEAELQSIYGTGEVE
+677 KEAELQSIYGAGEIE

-722 DAPPAPVPVNI
+722 DAPPAPAVENVP
-733 AQDPDDA
+733 QDPDDA
-740 LLQELGSKNEKPP
+740 LLQELGSMNEKPP
-753 QTPQSGGIQLP
+753 QTLQSGGIQLP
-764 DNMAPV
+764 ENMDSAA
-770 EEIPLPSPEVVE
+770 EIPLPTPEVVE
-782 EKQPSSLLVGSCSS
+782 EEEPSNLLKGSCNS
-796 CGLKFQVPMPVG
+796 CSLKFQVPMPAG

>member
-1 MQSKRAYVLI
+1 MQSKCAYVLI
-11 ALLLCSV
+11 GLLMCSV
-18 MIPGIQATGGRD
+18 MIPSVQATEGRD
-30 APECLSVTE
+30 APQCLSVSE
-39 SMLSSQVAVANDA
+39 STLSSQVLVVNDA

-57 LGTLQPG
+57 LGMLQPG
-64 DVYDFSIT
+64 DVFEFSIT
-72 VIDDALDVLI
+72 VIDDSLDVLV

-91 LLGQSYRSSFQQVPS
+91 LLGQSYRSTYQQVPS

-111 GMYEFHWKVPSSINA
+111 GEYEFHWKVPASINA

-137 HDGDQGQGDQGG
+137 HDGDQGEGDQGG
-149 IDGRISMTVNK
+149 VDGRISMSVTQ
-160 LTDTPWTPYHDV
+160 LTDTPWTPHHDL

-198 VTAWSLQGFA
+198 VTAWSLEGLA
-208 DVYLQTDSMNAN
+208 DVYLQTESMNAN

-262 NTGDPDGQG
+262 NTDDPDGQG
-271 DGSTNL
+271 DGSTTV
-277 RVTIRV
+277 RITIRV
-283 QLAPV
+283 QLVPV
-288 IQAQFVAGNT
+288 IQAQFVAENT
-298 TVPMNTPV
+298 TVPMNTLV
-306 GFNAS
+306 GFDAS

-333 NDDGDFTN
+333 NNDGDFIN

-356 PGERTVTLTV
+356 PGERNVTLTV
-366 LGQNSFDRQE
+366 LGQNSFDRQ
-376 QIITVNDIIDPV
+376 QQTITVDDINNPV

-394 TASSPSATP
+394 TASSSTATP

-414 TLVLTCNSSTDDD
+414 TLVLTCNSSSDDD
-427 AVSACSWSLDGA
+427 SISACSWSLDGA

-456 HVIGLTVFDASGN
+456 HVVGLTVFDQSGN

-477 RVVDGSIPVF
+477 RVVDGSIPMID
-487 DDNLVSIIRNKSSLE
+487 DDNFNPQKSLE
-502 EGQIQTYSINANDV
+502 EGQIYTYSINANDV
-516 YDSASTLRY
+516 YDSASNLRY
-525 HWDTNPSKDTDQ
+525 HWDINPSKDTDQ
-537 NGNPRDDPDYIGS
+537 NGNPTDDPDYIGS
-550 NVDLYFD
+550 NVDLLFD
-557 TTGTKTVVVTVF
+557 TAGTKTVVVTVF
-569 DASNNTDS
+569 DASNNTDT

-591 TNFGLMAVVLFI
+591 TNFGLVAVVLFI

-626 LTGRGLSDSEAKAH
+626 LTGRGLSEPEAKAH
-640 MTMVRQSQ
+640 MGMVRQSQ

-662 DVGEVVTQDQQEQAR
+662 DVGEVVTRDQQEQAR
-677 KEAELQSIYGTGEVE
+677 KEAELQSIYGSGEVE

-722 DAPPAPVPVNI
+722 DAPPAPAVETI

-740 LLQELGSKNEKPP
+740 LLQELGSMNENPP
-753 QTPQSGGIQLP
+753 MAPQSGGIQLP
-764 DNMAPV
+764 ENMAPPA
-770 EEIPLPSPEVVE
+770 EIPEPAPEIVEQEAPSN
-782 EKQPSSLLVGSCSS
+782 LLKGSCNS
-796 CGLKFQVPMPVG
+796 CSLKFQVPMPAG

>member
-1 MQSKRAYVLI
+1 
-11 ALLLCSV
+11 
-18 MIPGIQATGGRD
+18 MIPGVQATEGRD
-30 APECLSVTE
+30 APQCLSVSE
-39 SMLSSQVAVANDA
+39 STLSSQVLVANDA

-64 DVYDFSIT
+64 DVFEFSIT
-72 VIDDALDVLI
+72 VIDDSLDVLV
-82 FDESGLQPY
+82 FEESGLQPY
-91 LLGQSYRSSFQQVPS
+91 LLGQSYRSSYQQVPS
-106 TEFAN
+106 TESAN
-111 GMYEFHWKVPSSINA
+111 GEYEFHWKVPSSINA

-137 HDGDQGQGDQGG
+137 HDGDQGEGDQGG
-149 IDGRISMTVNK
+149 VDGRISMSVTQ
-160 LTDTPWTPYHDV
+160 LTDTPWTPHHDL

-198 VTAWSLQGFA
+198 VTAWSLEGLA
-208 DVYLQTDSMNAN
+208 DVYLQTESMNAN

-233 SLLAVDGTSSF
+233 SLLGVDGTSSF

-262 NTGDPDGQG
+262 NTDDPDGQG
-271 DGSTNL
+271 DGSTTV
-277 RVTIRV
+277 RITIRV
-283 QLAPV
+283 QLVPV
-288 IQAQFVAGNT
+288 IQAQFVAENT
-298 TVPMNTPV
+298 TVPMNTLV
-306 GFNAS
+306 GLDAS

-318 QISQYTWDFDSTVDG
+318 QISQYTWDFDSLVDG
-333 NDDGDFTN
+333 NNDGDFIN
-341 DVDAIGLTSE
+341 DVDAIGLTSQ

-356 PGERTVTLTV
+356 PGERNVTLTV
-366 LGQNSFDRQE
+366 LGQNSFDRQ
-376 QIITVNDIIDPV
+376 QQTITVDDIINPV

-394 TASSPSATP
+394 TASSSSATP
-403 VSGGWRIAYAN
+403 ISNGWRIAYAN
-414 TLVLTCNSSTDDD
+414 TLVLTCNSSSDDD
-427 AVSACSWSLDGA
+427 SISACSWSLDGA

-456 HVIGLTVFDASGN
+456 HVVGLTVFDQSGN

-477 RVVDGSIPVF
+477 RVVDGSVPMI
-487 DDNLVSIIRNKSSLE
+487 DDTNFNPQKSLE
-502 EGQIQTYSINANDV
+502 EGQIYTYSINANDV
-516 YDSASTLRY
+516 YDSASNLRY
-525 HWDTNPSKDTDQ
+525 HWDIDPSKDTDQ
-537 NGNPRDDPDYIGS
+537 NGNPTDDPDYIGS
-550 NVDLYFD
+550 KVDLLFD
-557 TTGTKTVVVTVF
+557 TAGTKTVVVTVF
-569 DASNNTDS
+569 DASNNTDT

-591 TNFGLMAVVLFI
+591 TNFGLVAVVLFI

-648 KLPLFAKAIQLAGL
+648 KLPVFAKAVQLAGL
-662 DVGEVVTQDQQEQAR
+662 DVGEVVTQEQREQSR
-677 KEAELQSIYGTGEVE
+677 KEAELQSIYGSGKVE

-722 DAPPAPVPVNI
+722 DAPPAPAVETV

-740 LLQELGSKNEKPP
+740 LLQELGSMNEKPP
-753 QTPQSGGIQLP
+753 MAPQSGGIQLP
-764 DNMAPV
+764 ENMTPAV
-770 EEIPLPSPEVVE
+770 DEIPLPAPEAVE
-782 EKQPSSLLVGSCSS
+782 KKTPSNLLKGSCNS
-796 CGLKFQVPMPVG
+796 CSLKFQVPMPDG

>member
-1 MQSKRAYVLI
+1 MQSKCAYVLI
-11 ALLLCSV
+11 GLLMCSV
-18 MIPGIQATGGRD
+18 MIPSVQATEGRD
-30 APECLSVTE
+30 APQCLSVSE
-39 SMLSSQVAVANDA
+39 STLSSQVLVVNDA

-57 LGTLQPG
+57 LGMLQPG
-64 DVYDFSIT
+64 DVFEFSIT
-72 VIDDALDVLI
+72 VIDDSLDVLV

-91 LLGQSYRSSFQQVPS
+91 LLGQSYRSTYQQVPS

-111 GMYEFHWKVPSSINA
+111 GEYEFHWKVPASINA

-137 HDGDQGQGDQGG
+137 HDGDQGEGDQGG
-149 IDGRISMTVNK
+149 VDGGISMSVTQ
-160 LTDTPWTPYHDV
+160 LTDTPWTPHHDL

-198 VTAWSLQGFA
+198 VTAWSLEGLA
-208 DVYLQTDSMNAN
+208 DVYLQTESMNAN

-262 NTGDPDGQG
+262 NTDDPDGQG
-271 DGSTNL
+271 DGSTTV
-277 RVTIRV
+277 RITIRV
-283 QLAPV
+283 QLVPV
-288 IQAQFVAGNT
+288 IQAQFVAENT
-298 TVPMNTPV
+298 TVPMNTLV
-306 GFNAS
+306 GFDAA

-333 NDDGDFTN
+333 NNDGDFIN
-341 DVDAIGLTSE
+341 DVDAIGLNSE

-356 PGERTVTLTV
+356 PGERNVTLTV
-366 LGQNSFDRQE
+366 LGQNSFDRQ
-376 QIITVNDIIDPV
+376 QQTITVDDINNPV

-394 TASSPSATP
+394 TASSSTATP

-414 TLVLTCNSSTDDD
+414 TLVLTCNSSSDDD
-427 AVSACSWSLDGA
+427 SISACSWSLDGA

-456 HVIGLTVFDASGN
+456 HVVGLTVFDQSGN

-477 RVVDGSIPVF
+477 RVVDGSIPMID
-487 DDNLVSIIRNKSSLE
+487 DDNFNPQKSLE
-502 EGQIQTYSINANDV
+502 EGQIYTYSINANDV
-516 YDSASTLRY
+516 YDSASNLRY
-525 HWDTNPSKDTDQ
+525 HWDINPSKDTDQ
-537 NGNPRDDPDYIGS
+537 NGNPTDDPDYIGS
-550 NVDLYFD
+550 NVDLLFD
-557 TTGTKTVVVTVF
+557 TAGTKTVVVTVF
-569 DASNNTDS
+569 DASNNTDT

-591 TNFGLMAVVLFI
+591 TNFGLVAVVLFI

-626 LTGRGLSDSEAKAH
+626 LTGRGLSEPEAKAH
-640 MTMVRQSQ
+640 MGMVRQSQ

-662 DVGEVVTQDQQEQAR
+662 DVGEVVTRDQQEQAR
-677 KEAELQSIYGTGEVE
+677 KEAELQSIYGSGEVE

-722 DAPPAPVPVNI
+722 DAPPAPAVETI

-740 LLQELGSKNEKPP
+740 LLQELGSMNENPP
-753 QTPQSGGIQLP
+753 MAPQSGGIQLP
-764 DNMAPV
+764 ENMAPPAEIPEPAPEIV
-770 EEIPLPSPEVVE
+770 EEEAPSN
-782 EKQPSSLLVGSCSS
+782 LLKGSCNS
-796 CGLKFQVPMPVG
+796 CSLKFQVPMPAG

>member
-1 MQSKRAYVLI
+1 MQSKCAYVLI
-11 ALLLCSV
+11 GLLMCSA
-18 MIPGIQATGGRD
+18 MIPGVQATEGRD
-30 APECLSVTE
+30 APQCLSVSE
-39 SMLSSQVAVANDA
+39 STLSSQVLVANDT

-64 DVYDFSIT
+64 DVFEFSIT
-72 VIDDALDVLI
+72 VIDDSLDVLV

-91 LLGQSYRSSFQQVPS
+91 LLGQSYRSSYQQIPT
-106 TEFAN
+106 TESAN
-111 GMYEFHWKVPSSINA
+111 GEYEFHWKVPSSINA

-137 HDGDQGQGDQGG
+137 HDGDQGEGDQGG
-149 IDGRISMTVNK
+149 VDGRISMSVTQ
-160 LTDTPWTPYHDV
+160 LTDTPWTPHHDL

-198 VTAWSLQGFA
+198 VTAWSLEGLA
-208 DVYLQTDSMNAN
+208 DVYLQTESMNAN

-262 NTGDPDGQG
+262 NTDDPDGQG
-271 DGSTNL
+271 DGSTTV
-277 RVTIRV
+277 RITIRV
-283 QLAPV
+283 QLVPV
-288 IQAQFVAGNT
+288 IQAQFVAENT
-298 TVPMNTPV
+298 TVPMNTLV
-306 GFNAS
+306 GFDAS

-333 NDDGDFTN
+333 NNDGDFIN

-356 PGERTVTLTV
+356 PGERNVTLTV
-366 LGQNSFDRQE
+366 LGQNSFDRQ
-376 QIITVNDIIDPV
+376 QQTITVDDVINPE

-394 TASSPSATP
+394 TASSSSATP

-414 TLVLTCNSSTDDD
+414 TLVLTCNSSSDDD
-427 AVSACSWSLDGA
+427 SISACSWSLDGA

-456 HVIGLTVFDASGN
+456 HVVGLTVFDQSGN

-477 RVVDGSIPVF
+477 RVVDGSIPMI
-487 DDNLVSIIRNKSSLE
+487 DNFNPQKSLE
-502 EGQIQTYSINANDV
+502 EGQIYTYSINANDV
-516 YDSASTLRY
+516 YDSASNLRY
-525 HWDTNPSKDTDQ
+525 HWDIDPSKDTDQ
-537 NGNPRDDPDYIGS
+537 NGNPTDDPDYIGS
-550 NVDLYFD
+550 KVDLVFG
-557 TTGTKTVVVTVF
+557 TAGTKTVVVTVF
-569 DASNNTDS
+569 DASNNTDT

-591 TNFGLMAVVLFI
+591 TNFGLVVVVLFI

-648 KLPLFAKAIQLAGL
+648 KLPVFAKAVQLAGL
-662 DVGEVVTQDQQEQAR
+662 DVGEVVTQDQREQSR
-677 KEAELQSIYGTGEVE
+677 KEAELQSIYGSGEVE
-692 EIPQAQFAPK
+692 AIPQAQFAPK

-722 DAPPAPVPVNI
+722 DAPPAHAIETVP
-733 AQDPDDA
+733 QDPDDA
-740 LLQELGSKNEKPP
+740 LLQELGSMNDKPP
-753 QTPQSGGIQLP
+753 MAPQSGGIQLP
-764 DNMAPV
+764 ENMAPAAEV
-770 EEIPLPSPEVVE
+770 PLPAPEVVE
-782 EKQPSSLLVGSCSS
+782 EEVLSNLLKGSCNS
-796 CGLKFQVPMPVG
+796 CSLKFQVPMPDG